1 MADKPEWINPL
12 EQTINISVLTK
23 ILPKKG
29 NLVYEYNPFRNYR
42 LSNDYY
48 EYQNQ
53 YYTEDQLRDTFGI
66 EYDKKTDHWVNIA
79 TGNPIEKQMEKQINV
94 RKKGELVDFIT
105 DELSFDLAHPVTM
118 IPQYSYDGS
127 VNLIL
132 TDGKNQPKIINSRFS
147 ALGKDTYEI
156 VDRSGSNDTNI
167 YDQGDQFEVDTSLYK
182 IVKRIPKLKLVDI
195 NSGGNLKCGNYH
207 FYFKLADADGNETDF
222 IAESGLVSIFIG
234 EHYPQS
240 VYTGNRDENSV
251 KQVIFKLSN
260 VDPAYS
266 YVHVYYSRYSA
277 EDGENRVIHY
287 KQINKD
293 YTVDHFQESTI
304 LITGFEQTYD
314 VTKED
319 INLFYNIIDSAKA
332 ATTAKSML
340 FLGNVHKPALP
351 CEKLKDLSLR
361 FLPYLKDKKY
371 ELSMDQEYVISSKS
385 RGYYD
390 PLYIYDNVGYWNKE
404 LYRLGIVYIMSN
416 GQLSRVFN
424 IRGRTQLAVFNEEPG
439 RTYIDHQYTNFEIGE
454 EVKYNESTGLIMS
467 KGTNTA
473 NENVKGVIQL
483 NSEDGTN
490 VVHALEIRVSN
501 EVINELKK
509 LGVQGYFF
517 VRQNRIPLILAQGI
531 TIGIDKVGRVPT
543 IPTKGG
549 VLSDLA
555 SELNGSTYVET
566 KDINGINFIS
576 EGFLSRYSFDLKPKG
591 GFFGLIGKL
600 AICAGLLAGI
610 VAGAV
615 FTCGAGSAVF
625 GGMISGFIGGVG
637 TGAATAVGLT
647 GIAATACTVGAAAGL
662 GAVAGAAAGAVV
674 GTTVGVVDSAIKGIN
689 RMITPT
695 KLQGRKTKIPNGYKR
710 VETDDSRLLGKT
722 FEDRIIIK
730 DNTCNEVGAILCPD
744 YDVQPQ
750 YYNQLITGGE
760 FVLKTSNSQAL
771 INHYS
776 IKEKTSSKVEQG
788 YFFSNDSRHFYISQ
802 QQYSNV
808 NTVQTYSARL
818 QAIPDNISCATI
830 GKIKFRS
837 KAGDGAEAWRY
848 EFIGEDFNH
857 IASTNTAE
865 TKEKDDGTEKSQ
877 EEVTADLSS
886 KKVKEEF
893 AQKEVNSDIVR
904 GSFGPYIGMI
914 DYPGQ
919 SAETVSIMIPGYS
932 DTLFNEY
939 VKIRMNDVDPYH
951 TISDRFDINDL
962 SDYYAVKSNL
972 KGDSEE
978 NPDLIME
985 VNRGD
990 CYICQF
996 THRLNRNFNDESH
1009 PYNSDIV
1016 DASSWKSHYKIEK
1029 SEEFSKINVGDVNAV
1044 NLGMWVTFTVRSNKN
1059 LNVRSLDG
1067 SVVEETAMMGHPR
1080 GFYPH
1085 DGMIAEGSY
1094 KSPEALVYNDGFS
1107 KNLSERINVGLIDT
1121 PYNDFDRDWFGTRI
1135 MYSNVH
1141 INNAYKNGFRVFK
1154 GTAFK
1159 DYTRQY
1165 GSITKLLNYGD
1176 DLFVVFEHGL
1186 ALIPIQERAI
1196 AAQGSGGMAYINTDE
1211 ILPDTPNIISESYGS
1226 TWADSVIITPQ
1237 DGETSIAIFG
1247 IDTYAKK
1254 IWMYSGGALT
1264 ILSSLYVQEFL
1275 NKNITLSERDKD
1287 PILGIRNI
1295 KTTYNAFKH
1304 DVMFTFYDDLIGT
1317 EEKVWNL
1324 CYNIP
1329 LKKFITF
1336 YSWVPSFMANINN
1349 IPFSFNRNVSKWI
1362 AKLGQTHA
1370 ENSFSEGIILSS
1382 NIYDITEDS
1391 IIPTGGLYFNLE
1403 KRGDKTKLQKY
1414 KLYATKLKGDSS
1426 PVKDYSLIGVF
1437 NLKDYIVPEGEDIE
1451 YYVQYELL
1459 PDIYGY
1465 YKDFK
1470 IEEVHIASAE
1480 SNESSTIYDP
1490 REIKKIL
1497 GNRKIYGLYLLNDS
1511 KNKYLSELYYRN
1523 KAGNTYNDYDDY
1535 KVTAKEIDPE
1545 HCKLTKEINSEHGKL
1560 VEDIEITL
1568 NNYFDEVKNL
1578 PIFHSRDGGRP
1589 NLASP
1594 INKRNLIQL
1603 LNVKATIYA
1612 KYSGS
1617 TTDEGGRNSTSLFDY
1632 LKSKEGGNK
1641 ASLTSEG
1648 WINAGEYESS
1658 IAVSSKWNL
1667 QFLSSDFWK
1676 HGQAGII
1683 DKAEDIKPTM
1693 WYGEQHPFEFEVV
1706 VHDEVQT
1713 HKIFQNIELIA
1724 NKAQPESFHFE
1735 IIGECYDFHKD
1746 KPNMYFRQEARKALF
1761 QYNGCDISY
1770 DANFR
1775 KINPKQQPRS
1785 AELIHNYFDRQDT
1798 LEDVYDTYNLK
1809 DANKQLYYPQYMAWA
1824 NQSPDKDYRH
1834 LSGAEIVYYP
1844 NRQEYRIWQHQP
1856 AINIDDLPQD
1866 SSSSLIRGN
1875 CRYLE
1880 DRWRITINPI
1890 LVCYKNE
1897 YVKKNP
1903 HDTGVLCQPKN
1914 STWPNAMNAEYKK
1927 SETKLP
1933 PITIKNTC
1941 LPKAVVNFVSKNE
1954 NNIIF
1959 PDESN
1964 NIGKNNALYGL
1975 YSWDGY
1981 CPIDNTNWLNDIS
1994 IYGTDFGEAQNRKE
2008 IDLKDKF
2015 IKIRIRYSGEELAV
2029 IDFLNTIF
2037 TVSYA

>member
-1 MADKPEWINPL
+1 MADKPKWINPL
-12 EQTINISVLTK
+12 NNTINISVLTK

-53 YYTEDQLRDTFGI
+53 YYTEDQLKDTFGI

-79 TGNPIEKQMEKQINV
+79 TGNPIEKQIEKQINV

-147 ALGKDTYEI
+147 ALGKDTYET

-240 VYTGNRDENSV
+240 VYTGNRDENAV

-260 VDPAYS
+260 IDPAYS

-277 EDGENRVIHY
+277 EDGENRVVHY

-304 LITGFEQTYD
+304 LVTGFEQTYD

-371 ELSMDQEYVISSKS
+371 ELSMDQEYVINSKS

-424 IRGRTQLAVFNEEPG
+424 IRGRTQLAVFNEGSEDY
-439 RTYIDHQYTNFEIGE
+439 YIDHQYTKFEIDE

-467 KGTNTA
+467 NGVNVA

-483 NSEDGTN
+483 NSEDDTN

-501 EVINELKK
+501 KVIDKLKE

-531 TIGIDKVGRVPT
+531 TIGVDKVGRVPT

-549 VLSDLA
+549 MLNDLA

-576 EGFLSRYSFDLKPKG
+576 EGFLSRYSFNLKPRG

-600 AICAGLLAGI
+600 AICAGLLAGV
-610 VAGAV
+610 VAGAI

-637 TGAATAVGLT
+637 TGAAAAVGLT
-647 GIAATACTVGAAAGL
+647 GIAATACTVGAAVGL
-662 GAVAGAAAGAVV
+662 GAAAGAAAGAVV
-674 GTTVGVVDSAIKGIN
+674 GTAVGAVDSAIKGIN

-695 KLQGRKTKIPNGYKR
+695 KLQGRKTNIPNGYKR

-760 FVLKTSNSQAL
+760 FILKTSNSQAL

-776 IKEKTSSKVEQG
+776 VKEETSTKVEQG
-788 YFFSNDSRHFYISQ
+788 YYFSNDSRHFYISQ

-886 KKVKEEF
+886 KKVKDQIK
-893 AQKEVNSDIVR
+893 QKEVNSDIVR

-962 SDYYAVKSNL
+962 SDYQAVKSNL
-972 KGDSEE
+972 QGDIGEKS
-978 NPDLIME
+978 DLIME
-985 VNRGD
+985 INRGD

-1067 SVVEETAMMGHPR
+1067 SVVEEAAMMGHPR

-1211 ILPDTPNIISESYGS
+1211 ILPNTPNIISESYGS

-1254 IWMYSGGALT
+1254 IWMYSGGAFT
-1264 ILSSLYVQEFL
+1264 ILSSLQVQEFL

-1287 PILGIRNI
+1287 PILGIRNV
-1295 KTTYNAFKH
+1295 KTTYNAFKR

-1324 CYNIP
+1324 CYNLL

-1336 YSWVPSFMANINN
+1336 YSWVPSFMASINN

-1370 ENSFSEGIILSS
+1370 ENSFSEGIVLSS
-1382 NIYDITEDS
+1382 NVYDIVNNS
-1391 IIPTGGLYFNLE
+1391 IVPTGGLYFDLE
-1403 KRGDKTKLQKY
+1403 KKGPKNELQKY
-1414 KLYATKLKGDSS
+1414 KLYATKSTSDS
-1426 PVKDYSLIGVF
+1426 VNDYSLIGVF
-1437 NLKDYIVPEGEDIE
+1437 NLKDYIVPEGENIE
-1451 YYVQYELL
+1451 YYIKYELL

-1470 IEEVHIASAE
+1470 IEEVKIAYAE
-1480 SNESSTIYDP
+1480 SDGSSTIFDP
-1490 REIKKIL
+1490 REIKKII
-1497 GNRKIYGLYLLNDS
+1497 GDRKIYGLYLKNEG
-1511 KNKYLSELYYRN
+1511 NKYLSELYYRN
-1523 KAGNTYNDYDDY
+1523 KAGHTYNDYDDY

-1545 HCKLTKEINSEHGKL
+1545 HCTLSENNTL
-1560 VEDIEITL
+1560 ITL
-1568 NNYFDEVKNL
+1568 TLSNYFDKVKDL

-1594 INKRNLIQL
+1594 INKRDLIQL

-1612 KYSGS
+1612 KYPGS
-1617 TTDEGGRNSTSLFDY
+1617 TTDEEGRNSASLLDY
-1632 LKSKEGGNK
+1632 LKSKEGGSE
-1641 ASLTSEG
+1641 ASLKLNG
-1648 WINAGEYESS
+1648 WINAGDYKSS

-1683 DKAEDIKPTM
+1683 DKSEDIKPTM

-1735 IIGECYDFHKD
+1735 IVGECYDFHKD

-1770 DANFR
+1770 DSNFR
-1775 KINPKQQPRS
+1775 KINPRQQPKS

-1798 LEDVYDTYNLK
+1798 LEDIYDTYNLK

-1856 AINIDDLPQD
+1856 AINVDDLPQD

-1880 DRWRITINPI
+1880 DKWRITINPI

-1914 STWPNAMNAEYKK
+1914 STWPNAMNAQYEK

-1941 LPKAVVNFVSKNE
+1941 LPKAVVNFVSKNN

-1959 PDESN
+1959 PDEKN
-1964 NIGKNNALYGL
+1964 KIGENNALYGL
-1975 YSWDGY
+1975 YSWEGY
-1981 CPIDNTNWLNDIS
+1981 CPIDNTNWLNDINV
-1994 IYGTDFGEAQNRKE
+1994 YKTDFGEAQNRRE

-2029 IDFLNTIF
+2029 IDFLNTIY

>member
-1 MADKPEWINPL
+1 MADKPKWINPL
-12 EQTINISVLTK
+12 KQTINISVLTK

-79 TGNPIEKQMEKQINV
+79 TGNPIEKQIEKQINV

-424 IRGRTQLAVFNEEPG
+424 IRGRTQLAVFNEG
-439 RTYIDHQYTNFEIGE
+439 SDKTYIDHQYTNFEIGE
-454 EVKYNESTGLIMS
+454 EIKYNESTGLIMS

-483 NSEDGTN
+483 NSEDDTN

-625 GGMISGFIGGVG
+625 GGMISGFVGGVG
-637 TGAATAVGLT
+637 SGIAGAVGLT
-647 GIAATACTVGAAAGL
+647 GIAATVCTVGVAAGL
-662 GAVAGAAAGAVV
+662 GAAAGAAAGAVV
-674 GTTVGVVDSAIKGIN
+674 GTTVGAVDSAIKGISRAAN
-689 RMITPT
+689 PK
-695 KLQGRKTKIPNGYKR
+695 KLEGRKTKIPNGYKR

-760 FVLKTSNSQAL
+760 FILKTSNSQAL

-818 QAIPDNISCATI
+818 QAIPDNISCTTI

-865 TKEKDDGTEKSQ
+865 TKEKDDDTEKSQ

-886 KKVKEEF
+886 KKVKDQIK
-893 AQKEVNSDIVR
+893 QKEVNSDIVR

-972 KGDSEE
+972 KGDSGE
-978 NPDLIME
+978 NHDLIME

-1067 SVVEETAMMGHPR
+1067 SVVEEAAMMGHPR

-1264 ILSSLYVQEFL
+1264 ILSSLQVQEFL

-1287 PILGIRNI
+1287 PILGIRNV

-1391 IIPTGGLYFNLE
+1391 IIPTGGLYFDLE
-1403 KRGDKTKLQKY
+1403 KRGDKTELQKY
-1414 KLYATKLKGDSS
+1414 KLYATKSTS
-1426 PVKDYSLIGVF
+1426 NSVKKYSLIGVF
-1437 NLKDYIVPEGEDIE
+1437 NLKDYIVPEGEGIE

-1480 SNESSTIYDP
+1480 SNESSTIFDP
-1490 REIKKIL
+1490 REIKKII
-1497 GNRKIYGLYLLNDS
+1497 GNRKIYGLYLLNGS

-1523 KAGNTYNDYDDY
+1523 KAGHTYNDYDDY

-1545 HCKLTKEINSEHGKL
+1545 HCKLTKETNSEHGKL

-1594 INKRNLIQL
+1594 INKHNLVQL

-1617 TTDEGGRNSTSLFDY
+1617 TTNKDERYTASLFDY
-1632 LKSKEGGNK
+1632 LKSKEGGNE
-1641 ASLTSEG
+1641 ASLMLEG

-1770 DANFR
+1770 DSSFR

-1798 LEDVYDTYNLK
+1798 LEDIYDTYNLK

-1897 YVKKNP
+1897 YMKKNP
-1903 HDTGVLCQPKN
+1903 YDTGVLCQPKN

-1941 LPKAVVNFVSKNE
+1941 LPKAVVNFVSKHND
-1954 NNIIF
+1954 NIIF
-1959 PDESN
+1959 PNETN
-1964 NIGKNNALYGL
+1964 KIGKNNALYGL
-1975 YSWDGY
+1975 YSWEGY
-1981 CPIDNTNWLNDIS
+1981 CPIDNTNWLNDINV
-1994 IYGTDFGEAQNRKE
+1994 YKTDFGEAQNRKE

-2029 IDFLNTIF
+2029 IDFLNTIY

>member
-12 EQTINISVLTK
+12 NNTINISVLTK

-42 LSNDYY
+42 LSDDYY

-66 EYDKKTDHWVNIA
+66 EYDKNTDHWVNIA

-424 IRGRTQLAVFNEEPG
+424 IRGRTQLAVFNEGSEDY
-439 RTYIDHQYTNFEIGE
+439 YIDHQYTNFEIGE

-483 NSEDGTN
+483 NSEDDTN

-647 GIAATACTVGAAAGL
+647 GIAATACTVGVAAGL
-662 GAVAGAAAGAVV
+662 GAAAGAAAGAVV
-674 GTTVGVVDSAIKGIN
+674 GTTVGVVDSAIKGISRAAN
-689 RMITPT
+689 PK
-695 KLQGRKTKIPNGYKR
+695 KLEGRKTKIPNGYKR

-760 FVLKTSNSQAL
+760 FILKTSNSQAL

-776 IKEKTSSKVEQG
+776 TKEETSSKVEQG

-848 EFIGEDFNH
+848 EFIGKDFNH

-877 EEVTADLSS
+877 EEITANLSS
-886 KKVKEEF
+886 KKVKEEI
-893 AQKEVNSDIVR
+893 ASKEVNSDIVR

-914 DYPGQ
+914 NYPGQ

-972 KGDSEE
+972 KGDNEE
-978 NPDLIME
+978 NHNLIME

-1059 LNVRSLDG
+1059 LNIRSLDG

-1287 PILGIRNI
+1287 PILGIRNV

-1324 CYNIP
+1324 CYNLA

-1382 NIYDITEDS
+1382 NIYDITRDS
-1391 IIPTGGLYFNLE
+1391 IIPTGGLYFDLE
-1403 KRGDKTKLQKY
+1403 KRGDKTELQKY

-1437 NLKDYIVPEGEDIE
+1437 NLKDYIVPEGEGIE

-1470 IEEVHIASAE
+1470 IEKVHIASAE

-1523 KAGNTYNDYDDY
+1523 KAGHTYNDYDDY

-1594 INKRNLIQL
+1594 INKHNLVQL

-1617 TTDEGGRNSTSLFDY
+1617 TTNKDERYTASLFDY
-1632 LKSKEGGNK
+1632 LKSKEGGNE
-1641 ASLTSEG
+1641 ASLMSEG

-1903 HDTGVLCQPKN
+1903 GVLCQPKN

-1941 LPKAVVNFVSKNE
+1941 LPKAVVNFVSKHND
-1954 NNIIF
+1954 NIIF
-1959 PDESN
+1959 PNETN
-1964 NIGKNNALYGL
+1964 KIGKNNALYGL
-1975 YSWDGY
+1975 YSWEGY
-1981 CPIDNTNWLNDIS
+1981 CPIDNTNWLNDINV
-1994 IYGTDFGEAQNRKE
+1994 YKTDFGEAQNRKE

>member
-12 EQTINISVLTK
+12 KQTINISVLTK

-66 EYDKKTDHWVNIA
+66 EYDKNSNQWKNST
-79 TGNPIEKQMEKQINV
+79 TGGSVDEQINV
-94 RKKGELVDFIT
+94 KKKGELVDFIT

-424 IRGRTQLAVFNEEPG
+424 IRGRTQLAVFNEG
-439 RTYIDHQYTNFEIGE
+439 SDKTYIDHQYTNFEIGE
-454 EVKYNESTGLIMS
+454 EIKYNESTGLIMS

-483 NSEDGTN
+483 NSEDDTN

-647 GIAATACTVGAAAGL
+647 GIAATVCTVGVAAGI

-674 GTTVGVVDSAIKGIN
+674 GTTVGVVDSAIKGISRAAN
-689 RMITPT
+689 PK
-695 KLQGRKTKIPNGYKR
+695 KLEGRKTKIPNGYKR

-760 FVLKTSNSQAL
+760 FILKTSNSQAL

-865 TKEKDDGTEKSQ
+865 TKEKDDTEKSQ

-886 KKVKEEF
+886 KKVKDQIK
-893 AQKEVNSDIVR
+893 QKEVNSDIVR

-972 KGDSEE
+972 KGDSKE
-978 NPDLIME
+978 NHNLIME

-1067 SVVEETAMMGHPR
+1067 SVVEEAAMMGHPR

-1094 KSPEALVYNDGFS
+1094 KSPEALVYNDGFN

-1176 DLFVVFEHGL
+1176 DLFVIFEHGL

-1264 ILSSLYVQEFL
+1264 ILSSLQVQEFL

-1287 PILGIRNI
+1287 PILGIRNV

-1391 IIPTGGLYFNLE
+1391 IIPTGGLYFDLE

-1414 KLYATKLKGDSS
+1414 KLYATKSTS
-1426 PVKDYSLIGVF
+1426 NSVKDYSLIGVF

-1480 SNESSTIYDP
+1480 SNESSTIFDP
-1490 REIKKIL
+1490 REIKKII
-1497 GNRKIYGLYLLNDS
+1497 GNRKIYGLYLLNGS

-1523 KAGNTYNDYDDY
+1523 KAGHTYNDYDDY

-1545 HCKLTKEINSEHGKL
+1545 HCKLTKETNSEHGKL

-1594 INKRNLIQL
+1594 INKHNLVQL

-1617 TTDEGGRNSTSLFDY
+1617 TTNKDERYTASLFDY
-1632 LKSKEGGNK
+1632 LKSKEGGNE
-1641 ASLTSEG
+1641 ASLMLEG

-1770 DANFR
+1770 DSSFR

-1798 LEDVYDTYNLK
+1798 LEDIYDTYNLK

-1897 YVKKNP
+1897 YMKKNP
-1903 HDTGVLCQPKN
+1903 YDTGVLCQPKN

-1941 LPKAVVNFVSKNE
+1941 LPKAVVNFVSKHND
-1954 NNIIF
+1954 NIIF
-1959 PDESN
+1959 PNETN
-1964 NIGKNNALYGL
+1964 KIGKNNALYGL
-1975 YSWDGY
+1975 YSWEGY
-1981 CPIDNTNWLNDIS
+1981 CPIDNTNWLNDINV
-1994 IYGTDFGEAQNRKE
+1994 YKTDFGEAQNRKE

-2029 IDFLNTIF
+2029 IDFLNTIY

>member
-1 MADKPEWINPL
+1 MADKPKWINPL
-12 EQTINISVLTK
+12 NNTINISVLTK

-42 LSNDYY
+42 LSDDYY

-66 EYDKKTDHWVNIA
+66 EYDKDTDHWVNIA
-79 TGNPIEKQMEKQINV
+79 TGNPIEKHIEKQINV

-424 IRGRTQLAVFNEEPG
+424 IRGRTQLAVFNEG
-439 RTYIDHQYTNFEIGE
+439 SKDYYIDHQYTNFEIGE

-483 NSEDGTN
+483 NSEDDTN

-555 SELNGSTYVET
+555 SELNGNTYVET

-600 AICAGLLAGI
+600 AVCAGLLAGI

-625 GGMISGFIGGVG
+625 GGMISGFVGGVG
-637 TGAATAVGLT
+637 SGIAGAVGLT
-647 GIAATACTVGAAAGL
+647 GIAATACTAAAAVGL
-662 GAVAGAAAGAVV
+662 GAAAGAAAGAVV
-674 GTTVGVVDSAIKGIN
+674 GTTVGVVDSAIKGISRAAN
-689 RMITPT
+689 PV
-695 KLQGRKTKIPNGYKR
+695 KLEGRKTKIPNGYKR
-710 VETDDSRLLGKT
+710 VETNDSRLLGKT

-730 DNTCNEVGAILCPD
+730 DNTYNEVGAILCPD

-760 FVLKTSNSQAL
+760 FILKTSNSQAL
-771 INHYS
+771 INHYA
-776 IKEKTSSKVEQG
+776 IKEETSSKVEQG

-848 EFIGEDFNH
+848 EFIGKDFNH
-857 IASTNTAE
+857 IASTNTTE

-877 EEVTADLSS
+877 EEITAGLSS
-886 KKVKEEF
+886 KKVKEEI

-904 GSFGPYIGMI
+904 GSYGPYIGMI
-914 DYPGQ
+914 NYPGQ

-939 VKIRMNDVDPYH
+939 IKIRMNDVDPYH

-972 KGDSEE
+972 KGDNEE
-978 NPDLIME
+978 NHNLIME

-1264 ILSSLYVQEFL
+1264 ILSSLQVQEFL

-1287 PILGIRNI
+1287 PILGIRNV

-1370 ENSFSEGIILSS
+1370 ENSFSEGIVLSS
-1382 NIYDITEDS
+1382 NVYDIVDNS
-1391 IIPTGGLYFNLE
+1391 IIPTGGLYFDLE
-1403 KRGDKTKLQKY
+1403 KKGSKNELQKY
-1414 KLYATKLKGDSS
+1414 KLYATKSTS
-1426 PVKDYSLIGVF
+1426 NSVKDYSLIGVF

-1470 IEEVHIASAE
+1470 IEQVHIASAE
-1480 SNESSTIYDP
+1480 SNESSTIFDP

-1511 KNKYLSELYYRN
+1511 NNKYLSELYYRN
-1523 KAGNTYNDYDDY
+1523 KEGHTYNDYDDY

-1560 VEDIEITL
+1560 FEDIELTL

-1589 NLASP
+1589 NIATP

-1798 LEDVYDTYNLK
+1798 LEDIYDTYNLK

-1903 HDTGVLCQPKN
+1903 GVLCQPKN
-1914 STWPNAMNAEYKK
+1914 STWPNALNAQYKK
-1927 SETKLP
+1927 SEAKLP

-1941 LPKAVVNFVSKNE
+1941 LPKAVVNFVSKNN

-1964 NIGKNNALYGL
+1964 NIGKNNALFGL

-2029 IDFLNTIF
+2029 IDFLNTIY

>member
-1 MADKPEWINPL
+1 MANKYGWENPL
-12 EQTINISVLTK
+12 KETINISVLTK

-42 LSNDYY
+42 LSNDCY

-53 YYTEDQLRDTFGI
+53 YYTEQQLKDTFGI
-66 EYDKKTDHWVNIA
+66 KYNKVKNQWEKEVNDSTVI
-79 TGNPIEKQMEKQINV
+79 IESIDV

-132 TDGKNQPKIINSRFS
+132 TDGKSQPKIINSRFS

-240 VYTGNRDENSV
+240 VYTGNKDENSV

-260 VDPAYS
+260 IDPAYS

-287 KQINKD
+287 KQIDKD

-319 INLFYNIIDSAKA
+319 INLFYNIVDSAKT

-351 CEKLKDLSLR
+351 CEELKDLSLR

-371 ELSMDQEYVISSKS
+371 ELNMDQEYIINSKS

-424 IRGRTQLAVFNEEPG
+424 IRGRTQLAVFNEGSKEY
-439 RTYIDHQYTNFEIGE
+439 YIDHQYTKFEIGE
-454 EVKYNESTGLIMS
+454 EIKYNESTGLIMS
-467 KGTNTA
+467 DGANTS

-483 NSEDGTN
+483 NSEDDTN
-490 VVHALEIRVSN
+490 VVHALEIRVSH
-501 EVINELKK
+501 EVIDELKK

-549 VLSDLA
+549 ILDELS
-555 SELNGSTYVET
+555 SELDGSTYVET
-566 KDINGINFIS
+566 KNINGINFIS

-600 AICAGLLAGI
+600 AVGIALVAALAVGTI
-610 VAGAV
+610 Y
-615 FTCGAGSAVF
+615 TCGAASAVF
-625 GGMISGFIGGVG
+625 GPAIGGFIGGF
-637 TGAATAVGLT
+637 GAGVAGSMGLA
-647 GIAATACTVGAAAGL
+647 GVAATACTIGATVGLGAAAG
-662 GAVAGAAAGAVV
+662 AVAGAVV
-674 GTTVGVVDSAIKGIN
+674 GTTIGAADSAIKGIN
-689 RMITPT
+689 RMLTSK

-722 FEDRIIIK
+722 FRDRIIIK

-760 FVLKTSNSQAL
+760 FVIKTSNSQAL
-771 INHYS
+771 INHDAY
-776 IKEKTSSKVEQG
+776 KEENSSVVEQG
-788 YFFSNDSRHFYISQ
+788 YYFSNDDRHFYISQ

-837 KAGDGAEAWRY
+837 KAGDGAEAQRY
-848 EFIGEDFNH
+848 VFIGEDFNH

-865 TKEKDDGTEKSQ
+865 KEESNDNTEESQ
-877 EEVTADLSS
+877 EEITEGLSS
-886 KKVKEEF
+886 KEIKKQISEKEI
-893 AQKEVNSDIVR
+893 NSDIVR
-904 GSFGPYIGMI
+904 GSYGPYIGMI

-939 VKIRMNDVDPYH
+939 IKIRMNDVDPYH

-962 SDYYAVKSNL
+962 SDYYAAKSNL
-972 KGDSEE
+972 TNDS
-978 NPDLIME
+978 NKSYDLIME

-996 THRLNRNFNDESH
+996 THRLNRNFNDASH

-1067 SVVEETAMMGHPR
+1067 SVVEETALMGHPR

-1085 DGMIAEGSY
+1085 DGMVVEGSY

-1141 INNAYKNGFRVFK
+1141 INNAYKNGFRVFN

-1211 ILPDTPNIISESYGS
+1211 ILPNTPNIISESYGS

-1237 DGETSIAIFG
+1237 DGETSVAIFG

-1264 ILSSLYVQEFL
+1264 ILSSLQVQEFL
-1275 NKNITLSERDKD
+1275 NKNITLGEREKD
-1287 PILGIRNI
+1287 PILGIRNV
-1295 KTTYNAFKH
+1295 KTTYNAFKR
-1304 DVMFTFYDDLIGT
+1304 DVMFTFYDNLVGT

-1370 ENSFSEGIILSS
+1370 ENSFSEGIVLSS
-1382 NIYDITEDS
+1382 NIYDFAENNS
-1391 IIPTGGLYFNLE
+1391 IFPTGGLYFDL
-1403 KRGDKTKLQKY
+1403 KKKGDKNELVEY
-1414 KLYATKLKGDSS
+1414 KLYANKSKSDS
-1426 PVKDYSLIGVF
+1426 VKDYSLISVF
-1437 NLKDYIVPEGEDIE
+1437 NLKDYIVPDGEDIE

-1470 IEEVHIASAE
+1470 IDEVNIKSIE
-1480 SNESSTIYDP
+1480 IGEKSYNEQDYQQNDEQKNAWK
-1490 REIKKIL
+1490 EIKENTLK
-1497 GNRKIYGLYLLNDS
+1497 GRKIYGLYIKNDG
-1511 KNKYLSELYYRN
+1511 NKYLSELYYRN
-1523 KAGNTYNDYDDY
+1523 KAGHTYNDYDDY

-1545 HCKLTKEINSEHGKL
+1545 HCTISDGETTTT
-1560 VEDIEITL
+1560 ITL
-1568 NNYFDEVKNL
+1568 SNYFDNVKNL

-1594 INKRNLIQL
+1594 INKRNLVQL

-1617 TTDEGGRNSTSLFDY
+1617 TTNEEGRNLAPLLDY
-1632 LKSKEGGNK
+1632 LKSKEAGSIS
-1641 ASLTSEG
+1641 SLTSDG
-1648 WINAGEYESS
+1648 WINAGDYESS
-1658 IAVSSKWNL
+1658 IAVTSKWNL
-1667 QFLSSDFWK
+1667 QFLNSDFWK

-1693 WYGEQHPFEFEVV
+1693 WYGEQHPFEFEVI
-1706 VHDEVQT
+1706 VHDEIHT

-1735 IIGECYDFHKD
+1735 IVGECYDFHKD

-1770 DANFR
+1770 DKSFR

-1798 LEDVYDTYNLK
+1798 LDDIYDIYNLK

-1824 NQSPDKDYRH
+1824 NQSPNKDYRH

-1880 DRWRITINPI
+1880 DKWRITINPI

-1903 HDTGVLCQPKN
+1903 GVLCQPEN
-1914 STWPNAMNAEYKK
+1914 STWPNAMNAQYQK

-1941 LPKAVVNFVSKNE
+1941 LPKAVVNFVSKYN

-1964 NIGKNNALYGL
+1964 NIGKNNALFGL

-1981 CPIDNTNWLNDIS
+1981 CPIDNTNWLNDIN
-1994 IYGTDFGEAQNRKE
+1994 IYKTDFGEAQNRKE

-2029 IDFLNTIF
+2029 IDLLNTIY

>member
-1 MADKPEWINPL
+1 MADKPKWINPL
-12 EQTINISVLTK
+12 NNTINISVLTK

-42 LSNDYY
+42 LSNDCY
-48 EYQNQ
+48 EYQNH
-53 YYTEDQLRDTFGI
+53 YYTEEQLRNTFSI
-66 EYDKKTDHWVNIA
+66 EYDKNSDQWINSTTRGSVD
-79 TGNPIEKQMEKQINV
+79 EQINV
-94 RKKGELVDFIT
+94 KKKGELVDFIT

-132 TDGKNQPKIINSRFS
+132 TDGKNQPKIVNSRFS

-240 VYTGNRDENSV
+240 VYTGNRDENAV

-260 VDPAYS
+260 IDPAYS

-371 ELSMDQEYVISSKS
+371 ELSMDQEYVINSKS

-424 IRGRTQLAVFNEEPG
+424 IRGRTQLAVFNEGSENY
-439 RTYIDHQYTNFEIGE
+439 YIDHQYTKFEIDE

-467 KGTNTA
+467 NGVNVA

-483 NSEDGTN
+483 NSEDDTN

-501 EVINELKK
+501 KVIDKLKE

-531 TIGIDKVGRVPT
+531 TIGVDKVGRVPT
-543 IPTKGG
+543 IPTKDGM
-549 VLSDLA
+549 LNDLA

-576 EGFLSRYSFDLKPKG
+576 EGFLSRYSFNLEPKG
-591 GFFGLIGKL
+591 GFFRLIGKL
-600 AICAGLLAGI
+600 AICAGLLAGV
-610 VAGAV
+610 VAGAI
-615 FTCGAGSAVF
+615 FTCGASSAVF
-625 GGMISGFIGGVG
+625 GGMIFGFIEGVG
-637 TGAATAVGLT
+637 TGAAAAVGLT
-647 GIAATACTVGAAAGL
+647 GIAATACTVGAAVGL
-662 GAVAGAAAGAVV
+662 GAAAGAAAGAVV
-674 GTTVGVVDSAIKGIN
+674 GTAIGAVDSAIKGIN
-689 RMITPT
+689 RMITPK
-695 KLQGRKTKIPNGYKR
+695 KLQGRKTNIPNGYKR
-710 VETDDSRLLGKT
+710 VETDNSRLLGKT

-760 FVLKTSNSQAL
+760 FILKTSNSQAL

-776 IKEKTSSKVEQG
+776 VKEETSTKVEQG
-788 YFFSNDSRHFYISQ
+788 YYFSNDSRHFYISQ

-886 KKVKEEF
+886 KKVKDQIK
-893 AQKEVNSDIVR
+893 QKEVNSDIVR

-962 SDYYAVKSNL
+962 SDYHAVKSNL
-972 KGDSEE
+972 EGDTGKKS
-978 NPDLIME
+978 DLIME
-985 VNRGD
+985 INRGD

-1059 LNVRSLDG
+1059 LNIRSLDG
-1067 SVVEETAMMGHPR
+1067 SVVEEAAMMGHPR

-1211 ILPDTPNIISESYGS
+1211 ILPNTPNIISESYGS

-1254 IWMYSGGALT
+1254 IWMYSGGAFT
-1264 ILSSLYVQEFL
+1264 ILSSLQVQEFL

-1287 PILGIRNI
+1287 PILGIRNV
-1295 KTTYNAFKH
+1295 KTTYNAFKR
-1304 DVMFTFYDDLIGT
+1304 DVMFTFYDDLIGI

-1370 ENSFSEGIILSS
+1370 ENSFSEGIVLSS
-1382 NIYDITEDS
+1382 NVYDIVNNS
-1391 IIPTGGLYFNLE
+1391 IVPTGGLYFDLE
-1403 KRGDKTKLQKY
+1403 KKGPKNELQKY
-1414 KLYATKLKGDSS
+1414 KLYATKSTSDS
-1426 PVKDYSLIGVF
+1426 VNDYSLIGVF
-1437 NLKDYIVPEGEDIE
+1437 NLKDYIVPEGENIE
-1451 YYVQYELL
+1451 YYIKYELL

-1470 IEEVHIASAE
+1470 IEKVKIASAE
-1480 SNESSTIYDP
+1480 SDGSSTIFNP
-1490 REIKKIL
+1490 REIKKII
-1497 GNRKIYGLYLLNDS
+1497 GDRKIYGLYLKNDG
-1511 KNKYLSELYYRN
+1511 NKYLSELYYRN
-1523 KAGNTYNDYDDY
+1523 KAGHTYNDYDDY

-1545 HCKLTKEINSEHGKL
+1545 HCTLSDDNTL
-1560 VEDIEITL
+1560 ITL
-1568 NNYFDEVKNL
+1568 TLSNYFDKVKDL

-1594 INKRNLIQL
+1594 INKRDLIQL

-1612 KYSGS
+1612 KYPGS
-1617 TTDEGGRNSTSLFDY
+1617 TTDEEGRNSASLLDY
-1632 LKSKEGGNK
+1632 LKSKEGGSE
-1641 ASLTSEG
+1641 ASLKLNG
-1648 WINAGEYESS
+1648 WINAGDYESS

-1683 DKAEDIKPTM
+1683 DKSEDIKPTM

-1735 IIGECYDFHKD
+1735 IVGECYDFHKD

-1770 DANFR
+1770 DSNFR
-1775 KINPKQQPRS
+1775 KINPRQQPKS

-1798 LEDVYDTYNLK
+1798 LEDIYDTYNLK

-1880 DRWRITINPI
+1880 DKWRVTINPI

-1914 STWPNAMNAEYKK
+1914 SIWPSAMNAQYEK

-1941 LPKAVVNFVSKNE
+1941 LPKAVVNFVSKNN

-1959 PDESN
+1959 PDEKN
-1964 NIGKNNALYGL
+1964 KIGENNALYGL
-1975 YSWDGY
+1975 YSWEGY
-1981 CPIDNTNWLNDIS
+1981 CPIDNTNWLNDINV
-1994 IYGTDFGEAQNRKE
+1994 YKTDFGEAQNRRE

-2029 IDFLNTIF
+2029 IDFLNTIY

>member
-1 MADKPEWINPL
+1 MADKPTWVNPL
-12 EQTINISVLTK
+12 NNTINISVLTK

-42 LSNDYY
+42 LSDDYY

-66 EYDKKTDHWVNIA
+66 EYDKNTDHWVNTA

-127 VNLIL
+127 INLIL

-424 IRGRTQLAVFNEEPG
+424 IRGRTQLAVFNEGSEDY
-439 RTYIDHQYTNFEIGE
+439 YIDHQYTNFEIGE

-483 NSEDGTN
+483 NSEDDTN

-647 GIAATACTVGAAAGL
+647 GIAATVCTVGAAAGI
-662 GAVAGAAAGAVV
+662 GAVVGAAAGAVV
-674 GTTVGVVDSAIKGIN
+674 GTTVGVVDSAIKGISRAAN
-689 RMITPT
+689 PK
-695 KLQGRKTKIPNGYKR
+695 KLEGRKTKIPNGYKR

-760 FVLKTSNSQAL
+760 FILKTSNSQAL
-771 INHYS
+771 INHYA
-776 IKEKTSSKVEQG
+776 IKEETSSKVEQG

-848 EFIGEDFNH
+848 EFIGKDFNH

-877 EEVTADLSS
+877 EEITANLSS
-886 KKVKEEF
+886 KKVKEEI
-893 AQKEVNSDIVR
+893 ASKEVNSDIVR
-904 GSFGPYIGMI
+904 GSYGPYIGMI

-972 KGDSEE
+972 KGDNEE
-978 NPDLIME
+978 NHNLIME

-996 THRLNRNFNDESH
+996 THRLNRNFNDGGH

-1067 SVVEETAMMGHPR
+1067 SVVEETVMMGHPR

-1264 ILSSLYVQEFL
+1264 ILSSLQVQEFL

-1287 PILGIRNI
+1287 PILGIRNV

-1324 CYNIP
+1324 CYNLA

-1382 NIYDITEDS
+1382 NIYDITGDS
-1391 IIPTGGLYFNLE
+1391 IIPTGGLYFDLE

-1470 IEEVHIASAE
+1470 IEEVHIASVE
-1480 SNESSTIYDP
+1480 SNESSTIFDP

-1523 KAGNTYNDYDDY
+1523 KAGHTYNDYDDY

-1560 VEDIEITL
+1560 FEDIEITL

-1594 INKRNLIQL
+1594 INKHNLVQL

-1617 TTDEGGRNSTSLFDY
+1617 TTNKDERYTASLFDY

-1770 DANFR
+1770 DSSFR

-1903 HDTGVLCQPKN
+1903 YDTGVLCQPKN

-1941 LPKAVVNFVSKNE
+1941 LPKAVVNFVSKHN

-1959 PDESN
+1959 PDDTN
-1964 NIGKNNALYGL
+1964 KIGENNALYGL
-1975 YSWDGY
+1975 YSWEGY

-2029 IDFLNTIF
+2029 IDFLNTIY

>member
-12 EQTINISVLTK
+12 NNTINISVLTK

-66 EYDKKTDHWVNIA
+66 EYDKKTDHWVNTA
-79 TGNPIEKQMEKQINV
+79 TGNPIEKQIEKQINV

-424 IRGRTQLAVFNEEPG
+424 IRGRTQLAVFNEGSEDY
-439 RTYIDHQYTNFEIGE
+439 YIDHQYTNFEIGE

-483 NSEDGTN
+483 NSEDDTN

-600 AICAGLLAGI
+600 AVCAGLLAGI

-625 GGMISGFIGGVG
+625 GGMISGFVGGVG
-637 TGAATAVGLT
+637 SGIAGAVGLT
-647 GIAATACTVGAAAGL
+647 GIAATACTAAAAVGL
-662 GAVAGAAAGAVV
+662 GAAAGAAAGAVV
-674 GTTVGVVDSAIKGIN
+674 GTTVGVVDSAIKGISRAAN
-689 RMITPT
+689 PV
-695 KLQGRKTKIPNGYKR
+695 KLEGRKTKIPNGYKR

-760 FVLKTSNSQAL
+760 FILKTSNSQAL
-771 INHYS
+771 INHYA
-776 IKEKTSSKVEQG
+776 IKEETSSKVEQG

-848 EFIGEDFNH
+848 EFIGKDFNH
-857 IASTNTAE
+857 IASTNTTE

-877 EEVTADLSS
+877 EEITADLSS
-886 KKVKEEF
+886 KKVKEEI

-904 GSFGPYIGMI
+904 GSYGPYIGMI

-972 KGDSEE
+972 KGDSKG
-978 NPDLIME
+978 NHDLIME

-996 THRLNRNFNDESH
+996 THRLNRNFNNESH

-1067 SVVEETAMMGHPR
+1067 SVVEEAAMMGHPR

-1254 IWMYSGGALT
+1254 IWMYNGGALT
-1264 ILSSLYVQEFL
+1264 ILSSLQVQEFL

-1287 PILGIRNI
+1287 PILGIRNV

-1382 NIYDITEDS
+1382 NIYDITGDS
-1391 IIPTGGLYFNLE
+1391 IIPTGGLYFDLE

-1414 KLYATKLKGDSS
+1414 KLYATKSTS
-1426 PVKDYSLIGVF
+1426 NSVKDYSLIGVF

-1480 SNESSTIYDP
+1480 SNESSTIFDP
-1490 REIKKIL
+1490 REIKKII
-1497 GNRKIYGLYLLNDS
+1497 GNRKIYGLYLLNNS

-1523 KAGNTYNDYDDY
+1523 KAGHTYNDYDDY

-1568 NNYFDEVKNL
+1568 NNYFDEVENL

-1594 INKRNLIQL
+1594 INKHNLVQL

-1617 TTDEGGRNSTSLFDY
+1617 TTNKDERYTASLFDY
-1632 LKSKEGGNK
+1632 LKSKEGGNE
-1641 ASLTSEG
+1641 ASLMSEG

-1798 LEDVYDTYNLK
+1798 LEDVYDTYSLK

-1897 YVKKNP
+1897 YVRKNP
-1903 HDTGVLCQPKN
+1903 GVLCQPKN

-1941 LPKAVVNFVSKNE
+1941 LPKAVVNFVSKHN

-1959 PDESN
+1959 PDDTN
-1964 NIGKNNALYGL
+1964 KIGENNALYGL
-1975 YSWDGY
+1975 YSWEGY

-2029 IDFLNTIF
+2029 IDFLNTIY

>member
-12 EQTINISVLTK
+12 KQTINISVLTK

-66 EYDKKTDHWVNIA
+66 EYDKNTDHWVNTA

-424 IRGRTQLAVFNEEPG
+424 IRGRTQLAAFNEG
-439 RTYIDHQYTNFEIGE
+439 SDKTYIDHQYTNFEIGE
-454 EVKYNESTGLIMS
+454 EIKYNESTGLIIS

-483 NSEDGTN
+483 NSEDDTN

-625 GGMISGFIGGVG
+625 GGMISGFVGGVG
-637 TGAATAVGLT
+637 SGIAGAVGLT
-647 GIAATACTVGAAAGL
+647 GIAATVCTVGVAAGL
-662 GAVAGAAAGAVV
+662 GAAAGAAAGAVV
-674 GTTVGVVDSAIKGIN
+674 GTTVGAVDSAIKGISRAAN
-689 RMITPT
+689 PK
-695 KLQGRKTKIPNGYKR
+695 KLEGRKTKIPNGYKR

-760 FVLKTSNSQAL
+760 FILKTSNSQAL

-818 QAIPDNISCATI
+818 QAIPDNISCTTI

-857 IASTNTAE
+857 IASTNTTE
-865 TKEKDDGTEKSQ
+865 TKEKDDDTEKSQ

-886 KKVKEEF
+886 KKVKDQIK
-893 AQKEVNSDIVR
+893 QKEVNSDIVR

-951 TISDRFDINDL
+951 TISNRFDINDL

-972 KGDSEE
+972 KGDSGE
-978 NPDLIME
+978 NHDLIME

-1067 SVVEETAMMGHPR
+1067 SVVEEAAMMGHPR

-1176 DLFVVFEHGL
+1176 DLFVIFEHGL

-1264 ILSSLYVQEFL
+1264 ILSSLQVQEFL

-1287 PILGIRNI
+1287 PILGIRNV

-1391 IIPTGGLYFNLE
+1391 IIPTGGLYFDLE

-1414 KLYATKLKGDSS
+1414 KLYATKSTS
-1426 PVKDYSLIGVF
+1426 NSVKDYSLIGVF

-1480 SNESSTIYDP
+1480 SNESSTIFDP
-1490 REIKKIL
+1490 REIKKII
-1497 GNRKIYGLYLLNDS
+1497 GNRKIYGLYLLNGS

-1523 KAGNTYNDYDDY
+1523 KAGHTYNDYDDY

-1545 HCKLTKEINSEHGKL
+1545 HCKLTKETNSEHGKL

-1594 INKRNLIQL
+1594 INKHNLVQL

-1617 TTDEGGRNSTSLFDY
+1617 TTNKDERYTASLFDY
-1632 LKSKEGGNK
+1632 LKSKEGGNE
-1641 ASLTSEG
+1641 ASLMLEG

-1770 DANFR
+1770 DSSFR

-1798 LEDVYDTYNLK
+1798 LEDIYDTYNLK

-1897 YVKKNP
+1897 YMKKNP
-1903 HDTGVLCQPKN
+1903 YDTGVLCQPKN

-1941 LPKAVVNFVSKNE
+1941 LPKAVVNFVSKHND
-1954 NNIIF
+1954 NIIF
-1959 PDESN
+1959 PNETN
-1964 NIGKNNALYGL
+1964 KIGKNNALYGL
-1975 YSWDGY
+1975 YSWEGY
-1981 CPIDNTNWLNDIS
+1981 CPIDNTNWLNDINV
-1994 IYGTDFGEAQNRKE
+1994 YKTDFGEAQNRKE

-2029 IDFLNTIF
+2029 IDFLNTIY

>member
-1 MADKPEWINPL
+1 MADKPKWINPL
-12 EQTINISVLTK
+12 NNTINISVLTK

-42 LSNDYY
+42 LSDDYY

-66 EYDKKTDHWVNIA
+66 EYDKDTDHWVNIA
-79 TGNPIEKQMEKQINV
+79 TGNPIEKHIEKQINV

-424 IRGRTQLAVFNEEPG
+424 IRGRTQLAVFNEGSEDY
-439 RTYIDHQYTNFEIGE
+439 YIDHQYTNFEIGE
-454 EVKYNESTGLIMS
+454 KVKYNESTGLIMS

-483 NSEDGTN
+483 NSEDDTN

-549 VLSDLA
+549 ALSDLA

-760 FVLKTSNSQAL
+760 FTLKTSNSQAL

-776 IKEKTSSKVEQG
+776 TKEETSSKVEQG

-886 KKVKEEF
+886 KKVKEEI

-1176 DLFVVFEHGL
+1176 DLFVIFEHGL

-1287 PILGIRNI
+1287 PILGIRNV

-1382 NIYDITEDS
+1382 NIYDITGDS
-1391 IIPTGGLYFNLE
+1391 IIPTGGLYFDLE
-1403 KRGDKTKLQKY
+1403 KRGDKTELQKY
-1414 KLYATKLKGDSS
+1414 KLYATKSTS
-1426 PVKDYSLIGVF
+1426 NSVENYSLIGVF

-1470 IEEVHIASAE
+1470 IEEVKIISAE
-1480 SNESSTIYDP
+1480 NDEIDSIEDSDTIG
-1490 REIKKIL
+1490 KIL
-1497 GNRKIYGLYLLNDS
+1497 GDRKIYGLYLLNSS

-1523 KAGNTYNDYDDY
+1523 KAGHTYNDYDDY

-1578 PIFHSRDGGRP
+1578 PIFHSRDGGKP

-1594 INKRNLIQL
+1594 INKHNLVQL

-1617 TTDEGGRNSTSLFDY
+1617 TTNKDERYTASLFDY
-1632 LKSKEGGNK
+1632 LKSKEGGNE
-1641 ASLTSEG
+1641 ASLMSKG

-1770 DANFR
+1770 DSSFR

-1903 HDTGVLCQPKN
+1903 GVLCQPKN
-1914 STWPNAMNAEYKK
+1914 STWPNALNAQYKK
-1927 SETKLP
+1927 SEAKLP

-1941 LPKAVVNFVSKNE
+1941 LPKAVVNFVSKNN

-1964 NIGKNNALYGL
+1964 NIGKNNALFGL

>member
-12 EQTINISVLTK
+12 KQTINISVLTK

-66 EYDKKTDHWVNIA
+66 EYDKNSNQWKNST
-79 TGNPIEKQMEKQINV
+79 TGGSVDEQINV
-94 RKKGELVDFIT
+94 KKKGELVDFIT

-424 IRGRTQLAVFNEEPG
+424 IRGRTQLAVFNEG
-439 RTYIDHQYTNFEIGE
+439 SDKTYIDHQYTNFEIGE
-454 EVKYNESTGLIMS
+454 EIKYNESTGLIMS

-483 NSEDGTN
+483 NSEDDTN

-647 GIAATACTVGAAAGL
+647 GIAATVCTVGVAAGI

-674 GTTVGVVDSAIKGIN
+674 GTTVGVVDSAIKGISRAAN
-689 RMITPT
+689 PK
-695 KLQGRKTKIPNGYKR
+695 KLEGRKTKIPNGYKR

-760 FVLKTSNSQAL
+760 FILKTSNSQAL

-865 TKEKDDGTEKSQ
+865 TKEKDDTEKSQ

-886 KKVKEEF
+886 KKVKDQIK
-893 AQKEVNSDIVR
+893 QKEVNSDIVR

-972 KGDSEE
+972 KGDSKE
-978 NPDLIME
+978 NHNLIME

-1067 SVVEETAMMGHPR
+1067 SVVEEAAMMGHPR

-1094 KSPEALVYNDGFS
+1094 KSPEALVYNDGFN

-1264 ILSSLYVQEFL
+1264 ILSSLQVQEFL

-1287 PILGIRNI
+1287 PILGIRNV

-1391 IIPTGGLYFNLE
+1391 IIPTGGLYFDLE

-1414 KLYATKLKGDSS
+1414 KLYATKSTS
-1426 PVKDYSLIGVF
+1426 NSVKDYSLIGVF

-1480 SNESSTIYDP
+1480 SNESSTIFDP
-1490 REIKKIL
+1490 REIKKII
-1497 GNRKIYGLYLLNDS
+1497 GNRKIYGLYLLNGS

-1523 KAGNTYNDYDDY
+1523 KAGHTYNDYDDY

-1545 HCKLTKEINSEHGKL
+1545 HCKLTKETNSEHGKL

-1594 INKRNLIQL
+1594 INKHNLVQL

-1617 TTDEGGRNSTSLFDY
+1617 TTNKDERYTASLFDY
-1632 LKSKEGGNK
+1632 LKSKEGGNE
-1641 ASLTSEG
+1641 ASLMLEG

-1770 DANFR
+1770 DSSFR

-1798 LEDVYDTYNLK
+1798 LEDIYDTYNLK

-1897 YVKKNP
+1897 YMKKNP
-1903 HDTGVLCQPKN
+1903 YDTGVLCQPKN

-1941 LPKAVVNFVSKNE
+1941 LPKAVVNFVSKHND
-1954 NNIIF
+1954 NIIF
-1959 PDESN
+1959 PNETN
-1964 NIGKNNALYGL
+1964 KIGKNNALYGL
-1975 YSWDGY
+1975 YSWEGY
-1981 CPIDNTNWLNDIS
+1981 CPIDNTNWLNDINV
-1994 IYGTDFGEAQNRKE
+1994 YKTDFGEAQNRKE

-2029 IDFLNTIF
+2029 IDFLNTIY

>member
-1 MADKPEWINPL
+1 MADKPKWINPL
-12 EQTINISVLTK
+12 NNTINISVLTK

-53 YYTEDQLRDTFGI
+53 YYTEDQLKDTFGI

-79 TGNPIEKQMEKQINV
+79 TGNPIEKQIEKQINV

-147 ALGKDTYEI
+147 ALGKDTYET

-240 VYTGNRDENSV
+240 VYTGNRDENAV

-260 VDPAYS
+260 IDPAYS

-277 EDGENRVIHY
+277 EDGENRVVHY

-304 LITGFEQTYD
+304 LVTGFEQTYD

-371 ELSMDQEYVISSKS
+371 ELSMDQEYVINSKS

-424 IRGRTQLAVFNEEPG
+424 IRGRTQLAVFNEGSEDY
-439 RTYIDHQYTNFEIGE
+439 YIDHQYTKFEIDE

-467 KGTNTA
+467 NGVNVA

-483 NSEDGTN
+483 NSEDDTN

-501 EVINELKK
+501 KVIDKLKE

-531 TIGIDKVGRVPT
+531 TIGVDKVGRVPT

-549 VLSDLA
+549 MLNDLA

-576 EGFLSRYSFDLKPKG
+576 EGFLSRYSFNLKPRG

-600 AICAGLLAGI
+600 AICAGLLAGV
-610 VAGAV
+610 VAGAI

-637 TGAATAVGLT
+637 TGAAAAVGLT
-647 GIAATACTVGAAAGL
+647 GIAATACTVGAAVGL
-662 GAVAGAAAGAVV
+662 GAAAGAAAGAVV
-674 GTTVGVVDSAIKGIN
+674 GTAVGAVDSAIKGIN

-695 KLQGRKTKIPNGYKR
+695 KLQGRKTNIPNGYKR

-760 FVLKTSNSQAL
+760 FILKTSNSQAL

-776 IKEKTSSKVEQG
+776 VKEETSTKVEQG
-788 YFFSNDSRHFYISQ
+788 YYFSNDSRHFYISQ

-886 KKVKEEF
+886 KKVKDQIK
-893 AQKEVNSDIVR
+893 QKEVNSDIVR

-962 SDYYAVKSNL
+962 SDYQAVKSNL
-972 KGDSEE
+972 QGDIGEKS
-978 NPDLIME
+978 DLIME
-985 VNRGD
+985 INRGD

-1067 SVVEETAMMGHPR
+1067 SVVEEAAMMGHPR

-1211 ILPDTPNIISESYGS
+1211 ILPNTPNIISESYGS

-1254 IWMYSGGALT
+1254 IWMYSGGAFT
-1264 ILSSLYVQEFL
+1264 ILSSLQVQEFL

-1287 PILGIRNI
+1287 PILGIRNV
-1295 KTTYNAFKH
+1295 KTTYNAFKR

-1324 CYNIP
+1324 CYNLL

-1336 YSWVPSFMANINN
+1336 YSWVPSFMASINN

-1370 ENSFSEGIILSS
+1370 ENSFSEGIVLSS
-1382 NIYDITEDS
+1382 NVYDIVNNS
-1391 IIPTGGLYFNLE
+1391 IVPTGGLYFDLE
-1403 KRGDKTKLQKY
+1403 KKGPKNELQKY
-1414 KLYATKLKGDSS
+1414 KLYATKSTSDS
-1426 PVKDYSLIGVF
+1426 VNDYSLIGVF
-1437 NLKDYIVPEGEDIE
+1437 NLKDYIVPEGENIE
-1451 YYVQYELL
+1451 YYIKYELL

-1470 IEEVHIASAE
+1470 IEEVKIAYAE
-1480 SNESSTIYDP
+1480 SDGSSTIFDP
-1490 REIKKIL
+1490 REIKKII
-1497 GNRKIYGLYLLNDS
+1497 GDRKIYGLYLKNEG
-1511 KNKYLSELYYRN
+1511 NKYLSELYYRN
-1523 KAGNTYNDYDDY
+1523 KAGHTYNDYDDY

-1545 HCKLTKEINSEHGKL
+1545 HCTLSENNTL
-1560 VEDIEITL
+1560 ITL
-1568 NNYFDEVKNL
+1568 TLSNYFDKVKDL

-1594 INKRNLIQL
+1594 INKRDLIQL

-1612 KYSGS
+1612 KYPGS
-1617 TTDEGGRNSTSLFDY
+1617 TTDEEGRNSASLLDY
-1632 LKSKEGGNK
+1632 LKSKEGGSE
-1641 ASLTSEG
+1641 ASLKLNG
-1648 WINAGEYESS
+1648 WINAGDYESS

-1683 DKAEDIKPTM
+1683 DKSEDIKPTM

-1735 IIGECYDFHKD
+1735 IVGECYDFHKD

-1770 DANFR
+1770 DSNFR
-1775 KINPKQQPRS
+1775 KINPRQQPKS

-1798 LEDVYDTYNLK
+1798 LEDIYDTYNLK

-1856 AINIDDLPQD
+1856 AINVDDLPQD

-1880 DRWRITINPI
+1880 DKWRITINPI

-1914 STWPNAMNAEYKK
+1914 STWPNAMNAQYEK

-1941 LPKAVVNFVSKNE
+1941 LPKAVVNFVSKNN

-1959 PDESN
+1959 PDEKN
-1964 NIGKNNALYGL
+1964 KIGENNALYGL
-1975 YSWDGY
+1975 YSWEGY
-1981 CPIDNTNWLNDIS
+1981 CPIDNTNWLNDINV
-1994 IYGTDFGEAQNRKE
+1994 YKTDFGEAQNRRE

-2029 IDFLNTIF
+2029 IDFLNTIY

>member
-1 MADKPEWINPL
+1 MADKPKWINPL
-12 EQTINISVLTK
+12 NNTINISVLTK

-42 LSNDYY
+42 LSNDCY
-48 EYQNQ
+48 EYQNH
-53 YYTEDQLRDTFGI
+53 YYTYEQLEDTFGI
-66 EYDKKTDHWVNIA
+66 EYDKDNDQWIKIA
-79 TGNPIEKQMEKQINV
+79 TGNPIEDQIGV
-94 RKKGELVDFIT
+94 KKKGELVDFIT

-132 TDGKNQPKIINSRFS
+132 TDGKNQPKIVNSRFS

-195 NSGGNLKCGNYH
+195 SSGGNLKCGNYH

-240 VYTGNRDENSV
+240 VYTGNRDENAV

-260 VDPAYS
+260 IDPAYS

-277 EDGENRVIHY
+277 EDGENRVVHY

-304 LITGFEQTYD
+304 LVTGFEQTYD

-371 ELSMDQEYVISSKS
+371 ELSMDQEYVINSKS

-424 IRGRTQLAVFNEEPG
+424 IRGRTQLAVFNEG
-439 RTYIDHQYTNFEIGE
+439 SKDYYIDHQYTKFEIDE

-467 KGTNTA
+467 NGINVA

-483 NSEDGTN
+483 NSEDDTN

-501 EVINELKK
+501 EVIDKLKE

-531 TIGIDKVGRVPT
+531 TIGVDKVGRVPT

-549 VLSDLA
+549 MLNDLA

-576 EGFLSRYSFDLKPKG
+576 EGFLSRYSFNLKPKG

-600 AICAGLLAGI
+600 AICAGLLAGV
-610 VAGAV
+610 VAGAI
-615 FTCGAGSAVF
+615 FTCGAGSPVF
-625 GGMISGFIGGVG
+625 GGLLAGFVEGIG
-637 TGAATAVGLT
+637 T
-647 GIAATACTVGAAAGL
+647 GIATSVGITGIAVTACTVAAASVL
-662 GAVAGAAAGAVV
+662 GVAAGAAAGAVV
-674 GTTVGVVDSAIKGIN
+674 GTAVGAVDSAIKGISRLAN
-689 RMITPT
+689 PK
-695 KLQGRKTKIPNGYKR
+695 KLQGRKTNIPNGYKR

-730 DNTCNEVGAILCPD
+730 DNTCNEIGAILCPD

-760 FVLKTSNSQAL
+760 FVIKTSNSQAL
-771 INHYS
+771 INHDAV
-776 IKEKTSSKVEQG
+776 KEKTSTKVEQG
-788 YFFSNDSRHFYISQ
+788 YYFSNDSRHFYISQ

-857 IASTNTAE
+857 IASTNTTE
-865 TKEKDDGTEKSQ
+865 TEDNDDSTEKSQ

-886 KKVKEEF
+886 KKVKDQIK
-893 AQKEVNSDIVR
+893 QKEVNSDIIR

-972 KGDSEE
+972 KDDDAKKH
-978 NPDLIME
+978 DLIME
-985 VNRGD
+985 INRGD

-1067 SVVEETAMMGHPR
+1067 SVVEESALMGHPR

-1094 KSPEALVYNDGFS
+1094 KSPEALVYNDGFN

-1211 ILPDTPNIISESYGS
+1211 ILPNTPNIISESYGS
-1226 TWADSVIITPQ
+1226 IWADSVIITPQ

-1247 IDTYAKK
+1247 VDTYAKK

-1264 ILSSLYVQEFL
+1264 ILSSLQVQEFL

-1287 PILGIRNI
+1287 PILGIRNV
-1295 KTTYNAFKH
+1295 KTTYNAFKR
-1304 DVMFTFYDDLIGT
+1304 DVMFTFYDDLVGI

-1370 ENSFSEGIILSS
+1370 ENSFSEGIVLSS
-1382 NIYDITEDS
+1382 NVYDITEDS
-1391 IIPTGGLYFNLE
+1391 IVPTGGLYFDLE
-1403 KRGDKTKLQKY
+1403 KKGPKNELQKY
-1414 KLYATKLKGDSS
+1414 KLYATKSTSDSVKG
-1426 PVKDYSLIGVF
+1426 YSLIGVF

-1451 YYVQYELL
+1451 YYIKYELL

-1470 IEEVHIASAE
+1470 IEEVQITSAE
-1480 SNESSTIYDP
+1480 IDGGATIFEK

-1497 GNRKIYGLYLLNDS
+1497 GDRKIYGLYLKNDG
-1511 KNKYLSELYYRN
+1511 NKYLSELYYRN
-1523 KAGNTYNDYDDY
+1523 KAGHTYNDYDDY
-1535 KVTAKEIDPE
+1535 KVTIQEYDPE
-1545 HCKLTKEINSEHGKL
+1545 HCKIDKEHWDDKEDIILTK
-1560 VEDIEITL
+1560 D
-1568 NNYFDEVKNL
+1568 NYFKVVQQKNL

-1594 INKRNLIQL
+1594 INKRDLIQL

-1612 KYSGS
+1612 KYPGS
-1617 TTDEGGRNSTSLFDY
+1617 TTDEEGRNSASLLDY
-1632 LKSKEGGNK
+1632 LKSKEGGSE
-1641 ASLTSEG
+1641 ASLKLNG
-1648 WINAGEYESS
+1648 WVNAGDYESS

-1683 DKAEDIKPTM
+1683 DKSEDIKPTM

-1735 IIGECYDFHKD
+1735 IVGECYDFHKD

-1770 DANFR
+1770 DSNFR
-1775 KINPKQQPRS
+1775 KINPRQQPKS

-1798 LEDVYDTYNLK
+1798 LEDIYDTYNLK

-1880 DRWRITINPI
+1880 DKWRVTISPI

-1941 LPKAVVNFVSKNE
+1941 LPKAVVNFVSKNN

-1959 PDESN
+1959 PDEQN
-1964 NIGKNNALYGL
+1964 KIGENNALYGL
-1975 YSWDGY
+1975 YSWEGY
-1981 CPIDNTNWLNDIS
+1981 CPIDNTNWLNDINV
-1994 IYGTDFGEAQNRKE
+1994 YKTDFGEAQNRRE

-2029 IDFLNTIF
+2029 IDFLNTIY

>member
-12 EQTINISVLTK
+12 KQTINISVLTK

-66 EYDKKTDHWVNIA
+66 EYDKNTDHWVNTA

-424 IRGRTQLAVFNEEPG
+424 IRGRTQLAVFNEG
-439 RTYIDHQYTNFEIGE
+439 SDKTYIDHQYTNFEIGE
-454 EVKYNESTGLIMS
+454 EIKYNESTGLIIS

-483 NSEDGTN
+483 NSEDDTN

-501 EVINELKK
+501 KVINELKK

-647 GIAATACTVGAAAGL
+647 GIAATVCTVGVAAGI

-674 GTTVGVVDSAIKGIN
+674 GTTVGVVDSAIKGISRAAN
-689 RMITPT
+689 PK
-695 KLQGRKTKIPNGYKR
+695 KLEGRKTKIPNGYKR

-760 FVLKTSNSQAL
+760 FILKTSNSQAL

-865 TKEKDDGTEKSQ
+865 TKEKDDTEKSQ

-886 KKVKEEF
+886 KKVKDQIK
-893 AQKEVNSDIVR
+893 QKEVNSDIVR

-972 KGDSEE
+972 KGDSKE
-978 NPDLIME
+978 NHNLIME

-1067 SVVEETAMMGHPR
+1067 SVVEEAAMMGHPR

-1264 ILSSLYVQEFL
+1264 ILSSLQVQEFL

-1287 PILGIRNI
+1287 PILGIRNV

-1391 IIPTGGLYFNLE
+1391 IIPTGGLYFDLE

-1414 KLYATKLKGDSS
+1414 KLYATKSTS
-1426 PVKDYSLIGVF
+1426 NSVKDYSLIGVF

-1480 SNESSTIYDP
+1480 SNESSTIFDP
-1490 REIKKIL
+1490 REIKKII
-1497 GNRKIYGLYLLNDS
+1497 GNRKIYGLYLLNGS

-1523 KAGNTYNDYDDY
+1523 KAGHTYNDYDDY

-1545 HCKLTKEINSEHGKL
+1545 HCKLTKETNSEHGKL

-1594 INKRNLIQL
+1594 INKHNLVQL

-1617 TTDEGGRNSTSLFDY
+1617 TTNKDERYTASLFDY
-1632 LKSKEGGNK
+1632 LKSKEGGNE
-1641 ASLTSEG
+1641 ASLMLEG

-1658 IAVSSKWNL
+1658 IAISSKWNL

-1770 DANFR
+1770 DSSFR

-1798 LEDVYDTYNLK
+1798 LEDIYDTYNLK

-1897 YVKKNP
+1897 YMKKNP
-1903 HDTGVLCQPKN
+1903 YDTGVLCQPKN

-1941 LPKAVVNFVSKNE
+1941 LPKAVVNFVSKHND
-1954 NNIIF
+1954 NIIF
-1959 PDESN
+1959 PNETN
-1964 NIGKNNALYGL
+1964 KIGKNNALYGL
-1975 YSWDGY
+1975 YSWEGY
-1981 CPIDNTNWLNDIS
+1981 CPIDNTNWLNDINV
-1994 IYGTDFGEAQNRKE
+1994 YKTDFGEAQNRKE

-2029 IDFLNTIF
+2029 IDFLNTIY

>member
-12 EQTINISVLTK
+12 KQTINISVLTK

-424 IRGRTQLAVFNEEPG
+424 IRGRTQLAVFNEGSEDY
-439 RTYIDHQYTNFEIGE
+439 YIDHQYTNFEIGE
-454 EVKYNESTGLIMS
+454 EIKYNESTGLIMS

-483 NSEDGTN
+483 NSEDDTN

-647 GIAATACTVGAAAGL
+647 GIAATACTVGVAAGL

-674 GTTVGVVDSAIKGIN
+674 GTTVGAVDSAIKGIN

-760 FVLKTSNSQAL
+760 FTLKTSNSQAL

-776 IKEKTSSKVEQG
+776 IKEETSSKVEQG

-865 TKEKDDGTEKSQ
+865 TKEKDDDTEKSQ

-886 KKVKEEF
+886 KKVKNQIK
-893 AQKEVNSDIVR
+893 QKEVNSDIVR
-904 GSFGPYIGMI
+904 GSYGPYIGMI

-1059 LNVRSLDG
+1059 LNVRSLDS
-1067 SVVEETAMMGHPR
+1067 SVVEEAAMMGHPR

-1247 IDTYAKK
+1247 IDTYSKK
-1254 IWMYSGGALT
+1254 IWMYNGGALT

-1287 PILGIRNI
+1287 PILGIRNV

-1391 IIPTGGLYFNLE
+1391 IIPTGGLYFDLE
-1403 KRGDKTKLQKY
+1403 KRGDKTELQKY
-1414 KLYATKLKGDSS
+1414 KLYATKLGGKES
-1426 PVKDYSLIGVF
+1426 PVQNYSLIGVF
-1437 NLKDYIVPEGEDIE
+1437 NLKDYIVPEGEGIE
-1451 YYVQYELL
+1451 YYVRYELL

-1480 SNESSTIYDP
+1480 SNGSSTIFDP
-1490 REIKKIL
+1490 REIKKII
-1497 GNRKIYGLYLLNDS
+1497 GNRKIYGLYLLNS
-1511 KNKYLSELYYRN
+1511 NKNKYLSELYYRN
-1523 KAGNTYNDYDDY
+1523 KAGHTYNDYDDY

-1560 VEDIEITL
+1560 VKDIEITL

-1594 INKRNLIQL
+1594 INKHNLVQL

-1617 TTDEGGRNSTSLFDY
+1617 TTNKDERYTASLFDY
-1632 LKSKEGGNK
+1632 LKSKEGGNE
-1641 ASLTSEG
+1641 ASLMSDG

-1798 LEDVYDTYNLK
+1798 LEDIYDTYNLK

-1903 HDTGVLCQPKN
+1903 YDTGVLCQPKN
-1914 STWPNAMNAEYKK
+1914 STWPNAMNAEYNK

-1941 LPKAVVNFVSKNE
+1941 LPKAVVNFVSKHN

-1959 PDESN
+1959 PNETN
-1964 NIGKNNALYGL
+1964 KIGKNNALFGL

-2029 IDFLNTIF
+2029 IDFLNTIY

>member
-12 EQTINISVLTK
+12 QQTINISVLTK

-66 EYDKKTDHWVNIA
+66 EYDKNTDHWVNIA

-424 IRGRTQLAVFNEEPG
+424 IRGRTQLAVFNGGSEDY
-439 RTYIDHQYTNFEIGE
+439 YIDHQYTNFEIGE

-483 NSEDGTN
+483 NSEDDTN

-647 GIAATACTVGAAAGL
+647 GIAATACTVGVAAGL

-674 GTTVGVVDSAIKGIN
+674 GTTVGAVDSAIKGIN

-710 VETDDSRLLGKT
+710 VETSDSRLLGKT

-760 FVLKTSNSQAL
+760 FILKTSNSQAL
-771 INHYS
+771 INHYA
-776 IKEKTSSKVEQG
+776 IKEETSSKVEQG

-865 TKEKDDGTEKSQ
+865 TKEKDNDTEKSQ

-886 KKVKEEF
+886 KKVKDQIK
-893 AQKEVNSDIVR
+893 QKEVNSDIVR

-978 NPDLIME
+978 NHNLIME

-1067 SVVEETAMMGHPR
+1067 SVVEEAAMMGHPR

-1287 PILGIRNI
+1287 PILGIRNV

-1324 CYNIP
+1324 CYNLA

-1391 IIPTGGLYFNLE
+1391 IIPTGGLYFDLE
-1403 KRGDKTKLQKY
+1403 KRGDKTELQKY
-1414 KLYATKLKGDSS
+1414 KLYATKLGGKES
-1426 PVKDYSLIGVF
+1426 PVQNYSLIGVF
-1437 NLKDYIVPEGEDIE
+1437 NLKDYIVPEGEGIE

-1480 SNESSTIYDP
+1480 SNGSSTIFDP
-1490 REIKKIL
+1490 REIKKII
-1497 GNRKIYGLYLLNDS
+1497 GNRKIYGLYLLNSS

-1523 KAGNTYNDYDDY
+1523 KAGHTYNDYDDY

-1594 INKRNLIQL
+1594 INKHNLVQL

-1617 TTDEGGRNSTSLFDY
+1617 TTNKDERYTASLFDY
-1632 LKSKEGGNK
+1632 LKSKEGGNE
-1641 ASLTSEG
+1641 ASLMSEG

-1897 YVKKNP
+1897 YMKKNP
-1903 HDTGVLCQPKN
+1903 YDTGVLCQPKN

-1941 LPKAVVNFVSKNE
+1941 LPKAVVNFVSKHN

-1959 PDESN
+1959 PDDTN
-1964 NIGKNNALYGL
+1964 KIGKNNALYGL
-1975 YSWDGY
+1975 YSWEGY
-1981 CPIDNTNWLNDIS
+1981 CPIDNTNWLNDINV
-1994 IYGTDFGEAQNRKE
+1994 YKTDFGEAQNRKE

>member
-1 MADKPEWINPL
+1 MADKPTWVNPL
-12 EQTINISVLTK
+12 NNTINISVLTK

-42 LSNDYY
+42 LSDDYY

-66 EYDKKTDHWVNIA
+66 EYDKNTDHWVNTA

-314 VTKED
+314 VTKKD

-404 LYRLGIVYIMSN
+404 LYRLGIVYIMNN

-424 IRGRTQLAVFNEEPG
+424 IRGRTQLAVFNERSEDY
-439 RTYIDHQYTNFEIGE
+439 YIDHQYTNFEIGE
-454 EVKYNESTGLIMS
+454 KVKYNESTGLIMS

-483 NSEDGTN
+483 NSEDDTN

-647 GIAATACTVGAAAGL
+647 GIAATVCTVGAAAGL
-662 GAVAGAAAGAVV
+662 GAVVGAAAGAVV
-674 GTTVGVVDSAIKGIN
+674 GTTVGVVDSAIKGISRAAN
-689 RMITPT
+689 PK
-695 KLQGRKTKIPNGYKR
+695 KLEGRKTKIPNGYKR

-760 FVLKTSNSQAL
+760 FILKTSNSQAL
-771 INHYS
+771 INHYA
-776 IKEKTSSKVEQG
+776 IKEETSSKVEQG

-848 EFIGEDFNH
+848 EFIGKDFNH

-865 TKEKDDGTEKSQ
+865 TKEKDDSTEKSQ
-877 EEVTADLSS
+877 EEITANLSS
-886 KKVKEEF
+886 KKVKEEI

-904 GSFGPYIGMI
+904 GSYGPYIGMI

-972 KGDSEE
+972 KGDNEE
-978 NPDLIME
+978 NHNLIME

-1044 NLGMWVTFTVRSNKN
+1044 NLGMWATFTVRSNKN

-1067 SVVEETAMMGHPR
+1067 SVVEEAAMMGHPR

-1287 PILGIRNI
+1287 PILGIRNV

-1324 CYNIP
+1324 CYNLA

-1382 NIYDITEDS
+1382 NIYDITGDS
-1391 IIPTGGLYFNLE
+1391 IIPTGGLYFDLE
-1403 KRGDKTKLQKY
+1403 KRGDKTELQKY
-1414 KLYATKLKGDSS
+1414 KLYATKNTSNS
-1426 PVKDYSLIGVF
+1426 VENYSLIGVF
-1437 NLKDYIVPEGEDIE
+1437 NLKNYIVPEGEDIE

-1470 IEEVHIASAE
+1470 IEEVKIISAE
-1480 SNESSTIYDP
+1480 NDEIDSIEDSDTIG
-1490 REIKKIL
+1490 KIL
-1497 GNRKIYGLYLLNDS
+1497 GNRKIYGLYLLNSS

-1523 KAGNTYNDYDDY
+1523 KAGHTYNDYDDY

-1560 VEDIEITL
+1560 VKDIEITL

-1594 INKRNLIQL
+1594 INKHNLVQL

-1617 TTDEGGRNSTSLFDY
+1617 TTNKDERYTASLFDY
-1632 LKSKEGGNK
+1632 LKSKEGGNE
-1641 ASLTSEG
+1641 ASLMSEE

-1903 HDTGVLCQPKN
+1903 YDTKVLCQPKN

-1941 LPKAVVNFVSKNE
+1941 LPKAVVNFVSKHN

-1959 PDESN
+1959 PDEIN
-1964 NIGKNNALYGL
+1964 KIGENNALYGL

-2029 IDFLNTIF
+2029 IDFLNTIY

>member
-12 EQTINISVLTK
+12 KQTINISVLTK

-79 TGNPIEKQMEKQINV
+79 TGNPIEKQIEKQINV

-424 IRGRTQLAVFNEEPG
+424 IRGRTQLAVFNEG
-439 RTYIDHQYTNFEIGE
+439 SDKTYIDHQYTNFEIGE
-454 EVKYNESTGLIMS
+454 EIKYNESTGLIMS

-483 NSEDGTN
+483 NSEDDTN

-647 GIAATACTVGAAAGL
+647 GIAATVCTVGVAAGI

-674 GTTVGVVDSAIKGIN
+674 GTTVGVVDSAIKGISRAAN
-689 RMITPT
+689 PK
-695 KLQGRKTKIPNGYKR
+695 KLEGRKTKIPNGYKR

-760 FVLKTSNSQAL
+760 FTLKTSNSQAL

-776 IKEKTSSKVEQG
+776 IKEETSSKVKQG

-865 TKEKDDGTEKSQ
+865 TKEKDDTEKSQ

-886 KKVKEEF
+886 KKVKDQIK
-893 AQKEVNSDIVR
+893 QKEVNSDIVR

-972 KGDSEE
+972 KGDSKE
-978 NPDLIME
+978 NHNLIME

-1067 SVVEETAMMGHPR
+1067 SVVEEAAMMGHPR

-1094 KSPEALVYNDGFS
+1094 KSPEALVYNDGFN

-1176 DLFVVFEHGL
+1176 DLFVIFEHGL

-1264 ILSSLYVQEFL
+1264 ILSSLQVQEFL

-1287 PILGIRNI
+1287 PILGIRNV

-1391 IIPTGGLYFNLE
+1391 IIPTGGLYFDLE

-1414 KLYATKLKGDSS
+1414 KLYATKSTS
-1426 PVKDYSLIGVF
+1426 NSVKDYSLIGVF

-1480 SNESSTIYDP
+1480 SNESSTIFDP
-1490 REIKKIL
+1490 REIKKII
-1497 GNRKIYGLYLLNDS
+1497 GNRKIYGLYLLNGS

-1523 KAGNTYNDYDDY
+1523 KAGHTYNDYDDY

-1545 HCKLTKEINSEHGKL
+1545 HCKLTKETNSEHGKL

-1594 INKRNLIQL
+1594 INKHNLVQL

-1617 TTDEGGRNSTSLFDY
+1617 TTNKDERYTASLFDY
-1632 LKSKEGGNK
+1632 LKSKEGGNE
-1641 ASLTSEG
+1641 ASLMLEG

-1770 DANFR
+1770 DSSFR

-1798 LEDVYDTYNLK
+1798 LEDIYDTYNLK

-1897 YVKKNP
+1897 YMKKNP
-1903 HDTGVLCQPKN
+1903 YDTGVLCQPKN

-1941 LPKAVVNFVSKNE
+1941 LPKAVVNFVSKHND
-1954 NNIIF
+1954 NIIF
-1959 PDESN
+1959 PNETN
-1964 NIGKNNALYGL
+1964 KIGKNNALYGL
-1975 YSWDGY
+1975 YSWEGY
-1981 CPIDNTNWLNDIS
+1981 CPIDNTNWLNDINV
-1994 IYGTDFGEAQNRKE
+1994 YKTDFGEAQNRKE

>member
-12 EQTINISVLTK
+12 QQTINISVLTK

-42 LSNDYY
+42 LSNDCY

-53 YYTEDQLRDTFGI
+53 YYTEEQLKDTFGI
-66 EYDKKTDHWVNIA
+66 EYDKNSNQWKNST
-79 TGNPIEKQMEKQINV
+79 TGGSVDEQINV
-94 RKKGELVDFIT
+94 KKKGELVDFIT

-207 FYFKLADADGNETDF
+207 FYFKLADADSNETDF

-424 IRGRTQLAVFNEEPG
+424 IRGRTQLAVFNEG
-439 RTYIDHQYTNFEIGE
+439 FNKTYIDHQYTDFEIGE
-454 EVKYNESTGLIMS
+454 KIKYNESTGLIMS
-467 KGTNTA
+467 KGTNTT

-483 NSEDGTN
+483 NSEDDTN

-591 GFFGLIGKL
+591 GFFRLIGKL

-615 FTCGAGSAVF
+615 FTCGVGSAVF
-625 GGMISGFIGGVG
+625 GGIISGFIGGVG

-760 FVLKTSNSQAL
+760 FTLKTSNSQAL

-776 IKEKTSSKVEQG
+776 IKEETSSKVEQG

-865 TKEKDDGTEKSQ
+865 TKEKDDDTEKSQ

-886 KKVKEEF
+886 KKVKEEI

-904 GSFGPYIGMI
+904 GSYGPYIGMI

-972 KGDSEE
+972 KGDSKGSH
-978 NPDLIME
+978 NLIME

-1264 ILSSLYVQEFL
+1264 ILSSLQVQEFL

-1287 PILGIRNI
+1287 PILGIRNV

-1324 CYNIP
+1324 CYNIL

-1382 NIYDITEDS
+1382 NIYDITGDS
-1391 IIPTGGLYFNLE
+1391 IIPTGGLYFDLE

-1414 KLYATKLKGDSS
+1414 KLYATKLEGDSS
-1426 PVKDYSLIGVF
+1426 PVTDYSLIGVF

-1470 IEEVHIASAE
+1470 IEEVKIISAE
-1480 SNESSTIYDP
+1480 NDEIDSIEDSDTIG
-1490 REIKKIL
+1490 KIL

-1523 KAGNTYNDYDDY
+1523 KAGHTYNDYDDY

-1560 VEDIEITL
+1560 FEDIEITL

-1589 NLASP
+1589 NLATP

-1770 DANFR
+1770 NANFR

-1903 HDTGVLCQPKN
+1903 YDTGVLCQPKN

-1941 LPKAVVNFVSKNE
+1941 LPKAVVNFVSKHN

-1959 PDESN
+1959 PDDTN
-1964 NIGKNNALYGL
+1964 KIGENNALYGL
-1975 YSWDGY
+1975 YSWEGY
-1981 CPIDNTNWLNDIS
+1981 CPIDNTNWLNDINV
-1994 IYGTDFGEAQNRKE
+1994 YKTDFGEAQNRKE

>member
-1 MADKPEWINPL
+1 MADKPKWINPL
-12 EQTINISVLTK
+12 NNTINISVLTK

-53 YYTEDQLRDTFGI
+53 YYTEDQLKDTFGI

-79 TGNPIEKQMEKQINV
+79 TGNPIEKQIEKQINV

-147 ALGKDTYEI
+147 ALGKDTYET

-240 VYTGNRDENSV
+240 VYTGNRDENAV

-260 VDPAYS
+260 IDPAYS

-277 EDGENRVIHY
+277 EDGENRVVHY

-304 LITGFEQTYD
+304 LVTGFEQTYD

-371 ELSMDQEYVISSKS
+371 ELSMDQEYVINSKS

-424 IRGRTQLAVFNEEPG
+424 IRGRTQLAVFNEGSEDY
-439 RTYIDHQYTNFEIGE
+439 YIDHQYTKFEIDE

-467 KGTNTA
+467 NGVNVA

-483 NSEDGTN
+483 NSEDDTN

-501 EVINELKK
+501 KVIDKLKE

-531 TIGIDKVGRVPT
+531 TIGVDKVGRVPT

-549 VLSDLA
+549 MLNDLA

-576 EGFLSRYSFDLKPKG
+576 EGFLSRYSFNLKPRG

-600 AICAGLLAGI
+600 AICAGLLAGV
-610 VAGAV
+610 VAGAI

-637 TGAATAVGLT
+637 TGAAAAVGLT
-647 GIAATACTVGAAAGL
+647 GIAATACTVGAAVGL
-662 GAVAGAAAGAVV
+662 GAAAGAAAGAVV
-674 GTTVGVVDSAIKGIN
+674 GTAVGAVDSAIKGIN

-695 KLQGRKTKIPNGYKR
+695 KLQGRKTNIPNGYKR

-760 FVLKTSNSQAL
+760 FILKTSNSQAL

-776 IKEKTSSKVEQG
+776 VKEETSTKVEQG
-788 YFFSNDSRHFYISQ
+788 YYFSNDSRHFYISQ

-886 KKVKEEF
+886 KKVKDQIK
-893 AQKEVNSDIVR
+893 QKEVNSDIVR

-962 SDYYAVKSNL
+962 SDYQAVKSNL
-972 KGDSEE
+972 QGDIGERS
-978 NPDLIME
+978 DLIME
-985 VNRGD
+985 INRGD

-1067 SVVEETAMMGHPR
+1067 SVVEEAAMMGHPR

-1211 ILPDTPNIISESYGS
+1211 ILPNTPNIISESYGS

-1254 IWMYSGGALT
+1254 IWMYSGGAFT
-1264 ILSSLYVQEFL
+1264 ILSSLQVQEFL

-1287 PILGIRNI
+1287 PILGIRNV
-1295 KTTYNAFKH
+1295 KTTYNAFKR

-1324 CYNIP
+1324 CYNLL

-1336 YSWVPSFMANINN
+1336 YSWVPSFMASINN

-1370 ENSFSEGIILSS
+1370 ENSFSEGIVLSS
-1382 NIYDITEDS
+1382 NVYDIVNNS
-1391 IIPTGGLYFNLE
+1391 IVPTGGLYFDLE
-1403 KRGDKTKLQKY
+1403 KKGPKNELQKY
-1414 KLYATKLKGDSS
+1414 KLYATKSTSDS
-1426 PVKDYSLIGVF
+1426 VNDYSLIGVF
-1437 NLKDYIVPEGEDIE
+1437 NLKDYIVPEGENIE
-1451 YYVQYELL
+1451 YYIKYELL

-1470 IEEVHIASAE
+1470 IEEVKIAYAE
-1480 SNESSTIYDP
+1480 SDGSSTIFDP
-1490 REIKKIL
+1490 REIKKII
-1497 GNRKIYGLYLLNDS
+1497 GDRKIYGLYLKNEG
-1511 KNKYLSELYYRN
+1511 NKYLSELYYRN
-1523 KAGNTYNDYDDY
+1523 KAGHTYNDYDDY

-1545 HCKLTKEINSEHGKL
+1545 HCTLSENNTL
-1560 VEDIEITL
+1560 ITL
-1568 NNYFDEVKNL
+1568 TLSNYFDKVKDL

-1594 INKRNLIQL
+1594 INKRDLIQL

-1612 KYSGS
+1612 KYPGS
-1617 TTDEGGRNSTSLFDY
+1617 TTDEEGRNSASLLDY
-1632 LKSKEGGNK
+1632 LKSKEGGSE
-1641 ASLTSEG
+1641 ASLKLNG
-1648 WINAGEYESS
+1648 WINAGDYESS

-1683 DKAEDIKPTM
+1683 DKSEDIKPTM

-1735 IIGECYDFHKD
+1735 IVGECYDFHKD

-1770 DANFR
+1770 DSNFR
-1775 KINPKQQPRS
+1775 KINPRQQPKS

-1798 LEDVYDTYNLK
+1798 LEDIYDTYNLK

-1856 AINIDDLPQD
+1856 AINVDDLPQD

-1880 DRWRITINPI
+1880 DKWRITINPI

-1914 STWPNAMNAEYKK
+1914 STWPNAMNAQYEK

-1941 LPKAVVNFVSKNE
+1941 LPKAVVNFVSKNN

-1959 PDESN
+1959 PDEKN
-1964 NIGKNNALYGL
+1964 KIGENNALYGL
-1975 YSWDGY
+1975 YSWEGY
-1981 CPIDNTNWLNDIS
+1981 CPIDNTNWLNDINV
-1994 IYGTDFGEAQNRKE
+1994 YKTDFGEAQNRRE

-2029 IDFLNTIF
+2029 IDFLNTIY

>member
-12 EQTINISVLTK
+12 KQTINISVLTK

-79 TGNPIEKQMEKQINV
+79 TGNPIEKQIEKQINV

-424 IRGRTQLAVFNEEPG
+424 IRGRTQLAVFNEG
-439 RTYIDHQYTNFEIGE
+439 SDKTYIDHQYTNFEIGE
-454 EVKYNESTGLIMS
+454 EIKYNESTGLIMS

-483 NSEDGTN
+483 NSEDDTN

-647 GIAATACTVGAAAGL
+647 GIAATVCTVGVAAGI

-674 GTTVGVVDSAIKGIN
+674 GTTVGVVDSAIKGISRAAN
-689 RMITPT
+689 PK
-695 KLQGRKTKIPNGYKR
+695 KLEGRKTKIPNGYKR

-760 FVLKTSNSQAL
+760 FILKTSNSQAL

-865 TKEKDDGTEKSQ
+865 TKEKDDTEKSQ

-886 KKVKEEF
+886 KKVKDQIK
-893 AQKEVNSDIVR
+893 QKEVNSDIVR

-972 KGDSEE
+972 KGDSKE
-978 NPDLIME
+978 NHNLIME

-1067 SVVEETAMMGHPR
+1067 SVVEEAAMMGHPR

-1094 KSPEALVYNDGFS
+1094 KSPEALVYNDGFN

-1176 DLFVVFEHGL
+1176 DLFVIFEHGL

-1264 ILSSLYVQEFL
+1264 ILSSLQVQEFL

-1287 PILGIRNI
+1287 PILGIRNV

-1391 IIPTGGLYFNLE
+1391 IIPTGGLYFDLE

-1414 KLYATKLKGDSS
+1414 KLYATKSTS
-1426 PVKDYSLIGVF
+1426 NSVKDYSLIGVF

-1480 SNESSTIYDP
+1480 SNESSTIFDP
-1490 REIKKIL
+1490 REIKKII
-1497 GNRKIYGLYLLNDS
+1497 GNRKIYGLYLLNGS

-1523 KAGNTYNDYDDY
+1523 KAGHTYNDYDDY

-1545 HCKLTKEINSEHGKL
+1545 HCKLTKETNSEHGKL

-1594 INKRNLIQL
+1594 INKHNLVQL

-1617 TTDEGGRNSTSLFDY
+1617 TTNKDERYTASLFDY
-1632 LKSKEGGNK
+1632 LKSKEGGNE
-1641 ASLTSEG
+1641 ASLMLEG

-1770 DANFR
+1770 DSSFR

-1798 LEDVYDTYNLK
+1798 LEDIYDTYNLK

-1897 YVKKNP
+1897 YMKKNP
-1903 HDTGVLCQPKN
+1903 YDTGVLCQPKN

-1941 LPKAVVNFVSKNE
+1941 LPKAVVNFVSKHND
-1954 NNIIF
+1954 NIIF
-1959 PDESN
+1959 PNETN
-1964 NIGKNNALYGL
+1964 KIGKNNALYGL
-1975 YSWDGY
+1975 YSWEGY
-1981 CPIDNTNWLNDIS
+1981 CPIDNTNWLNDINV
-1994 IYGTDFGEAQNRKE
+1994 YKTDFGEAQNRKE

-2029 IDFLNTIF
+2029 IDFLNTIY

>member
-12 EQTINISVLTK
+12 KQTINISVLTK

-66 EYDKKTDHWVNIA
+66 EYDKNSNQWKNST
-79 TGNPIEKQMEKQINV
+79 TGGSVDEQINV
-94 RKKGELVDFIT
+94 KKKGELVDFIT

-424 IRGRTQLAVFNEEPG
+424 IRGRTQLAVFNEG
-439 RTYIDHQYTNFEIGE
+439 SDKTYIDHQYTNFEIGE
-454 EVKYNESTGLIMS
+454 EIKYNESTGLIMS

-483 NSEDGTN
+483 NSEDDTN

-625 GGMISGFIGGVG
+625 GGMISGFVGGVG
-637 TGAATAVGLT
+637 SGIAGAVGLT
-647 GIAATACTVGAAAGL
+647 GIAATVCTVGVAAGL
-662 GAVAGAAAGAVV
+662 GAAAGAAAGAVV
-674 GTTVGVVDSAIKGIN
+674 GTTVGVVDSAIKGISRAAN
-689 RMITPT
+689 PK
-695 KLQGRKTKIPNGYKR
+695 KLEGRKTKIPNGYKR

-760 FVLKTSNSQAL
+760 FILKTSNSQAL

-818 QAIPDNISCATI
+818 QAIPDNISCTTI

-865 TKEKDDGTEKSQ
+865 TKEKDDDTEKSQ

-886 KKVKEEF
+886 KKVKDQIK
-893 AQKEVNSDIVR
+893 QKEVNSDIVR

-951 TISDRFDINDL
+951 TISNRFDINDL

-972 KGDSEE
+972 KGDSGE
-978 NPDLIME
+978 NHDLIME

-1067 SVVEETAMMGHPR
+1067 SVVEEAAMMGHPR

-1176 DLFVVFEHGL
+1176 DLFVIFEHGL

-1264 ILSSLYVQEFL
+1264 ILSSLQVQEFL

-1287 PILGIRNI
+1287 PILGIRNV

-1391 IIPTGGLYFNLE
+1391 IIPTGGLYFDLE

-1414 KLYATKLKGDSS
+1414 KLYATKSTS
-1426 PVKDYSLIGVF
+1426 NSVKDYSLIGVF

-1480 SNESSTIYDP
+1480 SNESSTIFDP
-1490 REIKKIL
+1490 REIKKII
-1497 GNRKIYGLYLLNDS
+1497 GNRKIYGLYLLNGS

-1523 KAGNTYNDYDDY
+1523 KAGHTYNDYDDY

-1545 HCKLTKEINSEHGKL
+1545 HCKLTKETNSEHGKL

-1594 INKRNLIQL
+1594 INKHNLVQL

-1617 TTDEGGRNSTSLFDY
+1617 TTNKDERYTASLFDY
-1632 LKSKEGGNK
+1632 LKSKEGGNE
-1641 ASLTSEG
+1641 ASLMLEG

-1770 DANFR
+1770 DSSFR

-1798 LEDVYDTYNLK
+1798 LEDIYDTYNLK

-1897 YVKKNP
+1897 YMKKNP
-1903 HDTGVLCQPKN
+1903 YDTGVLCQPKN

-1941 LPKAVVNFVSKNE
+1941 LPKAVVNFVSKHND
-1954 NNIIF
+1954 NIIF
-1959 PDESN
+1959 PNETN
-1964 NIGKNNALYGL
+1964 KIGKNNALYGL
-1975 YSWDGY
+1975 YSWEGY
-1981 CPIDNTNWLNDIS
+1981 CPIDNTNWLNDINV
-1994 IYGTDFGEAQNRKE
+1994 YKTDFGEAQNRKE

-2029 IDFLNTIF
+2029 IDFLNTIY

>member
-1 MADKPEWINPL
+1 MADKPKWINPL
-12 EQTINISVLTK
+12 KQTINISVLTK

-79 TGNPIEKQMEKQINV
+79 TGNPIEKQIEKQINV

-424 IRGRTQLAVFNEEPG
+424 IRGRTQLAVFNEG
-439 RTYIDHQYTNFEIGE
+439 SDKTYIDHQYTNFEIGE
-454 EVKYNESTGLIMS
+454 EIKYNESTGLIMS

-483 NSEDGTN
+483 NSEDDTN

-625 GGMISGFIGGVG
+625 GGMISGFVGGVG
-637 TGAATAVGLT
+637 SGIAGAVGLT
-647 GIAATACTVGAAAGL
+647 GIAATVCTVGVAAGL
-662 GAVAGAAAGAVV
+662 GAAAGAAAGAVV
-674 GTTVGVVDSAIKGIN
+674 GTTVGAVDSAIKGISRAAN
-689 RMITPT
+689 PK
-695 KLQGRKTKIPNGYKR
+695 KLEGRKTKIPNGYKR

-760 FVLKTSNSQAL
+760 FILKTSNSQAL

-818 QAIPDNISCATI
+818 QAIPDNISCTTI

-865 TKEKDDGTEKSQ
+865 TKEKDDDTEKSQ

-886 KKVKEEF
+886 KKVKDQIK
-893 AQKEVNSDIVR
+893 QKEVNSDIVR

-972 KGDSEE
+972 KGDSGE
-978 NPDLIME
+978 NHDLIME

-1067 SVVEETAMMGHPR
+1067 SVVEEAAMMGHPR

-1264 ILSSLYVQEFL
+1264 ILSSLQVQEFL

-1287 PILGIRNI
+1287 PILGIRNV

-1391 IIPTGGLYFNLE
+1391 IIPTGGLYFDLE

-1414 KLYATKLKGDSS
+1414 KLYATKSTS
-1426 PVKDYSLIGVF
+1426 NSVKDYSLIGVF
-1437 NLKDYIVPEGEDIE
+1437 NLKDYIVPEGEGIE

-1480 SNESSTIYDP
+1480 SNESSTIFDP
-1490 REIKKIL
+1490 REIKKII
-1497 GNRKIYGLYLLNDS
+1497 GNRKIYGLYLLNGS

-1523 KAGNTYNDYDDY
+1523 KAGHTYNDYDDY

-1545 HCKLTKEINSEHGKL
+1545 HCKLTKETNSEHGKL

-1594 INKRNLIQL
+1594 INKHNLVQL

-1617 TTDEGGRNSTSLFDY
+1617 TTNKDERYTASLFDY
-1632 LKSKEGGNK
+1632 LKSKEGGNE
-1641 ASLTSEG
+1641 ASLMLEG

-1770 DANFR
+1770 DSSFR

-1798 LEDVYDTYNLK
+1798 LEDIYDTYNLK

-1897 YVKKNP
+1897 YMKKNP
-1903 HDTGVLCQPKN
+1903 YDTGVLCQPKN

-1941 LPKAVVNFVSKNE
+1941 LPKAVVNFVSKHND
-1954 NNIIF
+1954 NIIF
-1959 PDESN
+1959 PNETN
-1964 NIGKNNALYGL
+1964 KIGKNNALYGL
-1975 YSWDGY
+1975 YSWEGY
-1981 CPIDNTNWLNDIS
+1981 CPIDNTNWLNDINV
-1994 IYGTDFGEAQNRKE
+1994 YKTDFGEAQNRKE

-2029 IDFLNTIF
+2029 IDFLNTIY

>member
-1 MADKPEWINPL
+1 MADKPTWINPL
-12 EQTINISVLTK
+12 NNTINISVLTK

-42 LSNDYY
+42 LSNDCY
-48 EYQNQ
+48 EYQNH
-53 YYTEDQLRDTFGI
+53 YYTEKQLKDTFGI
-66 EYDKKTDHWVNIA
+66 EYDKNSNQWKNST
-79 TGNPIEKQMEKQINV
+79 TGGSVDEQINV
-94 RKKGELVDFIT
+94 KKKGELVDFIT

-416 GQLSRVFN
+416 GQLSKVFN
-424 IRGRTQLAVFNEEPG
+424 IRGRTQLAVFNEGSEDY
-439 RTYIDHQYTNFEIGE
+439 YIDHQYTNFEIGE
-454 EVKYNESTGLIMS
+454 EIKYNESTGLIMS

-483 NSEDGTN
+483 NSEDDTN

-600 AICAGLLAGI
+600 AVCAGLLAGI

-625 GGMISGFIGGVG
+625 GGMISGFVGGVG
-637 TGAATAVGLT
+637 SGIAGAVGLT
-647 GIAATACTVGAAAGL
+647 GIAATVCTVGAAAGI

-674 GTTVGVVDSAIKGIN
+674 GTTVGVVDSAIKGISRAAN
-689 RMITPT
+689 PI
-695 KLQGRKTKIPNGYKR
+695 KLEGRKTKIPNGYKR

-760 FVLKTSNSQAL
+760 FILKTSNSQAL
-771 INHYS
+771 INHYA
-776 IKEKTSSKVEQG
+776 IKEETSSKVEQG

-886 KKVKEEF
+886 KKVKEEI

-972 KGDSEE
+972 KGDSKGSH
-978 NPDLIME
+978 NLIME

-1176 DLFVVFEHGL
+1176 DLFVIFEHGL

-1264 ILSSLYVQEFL
+1264 ILSSLQVQEFL

-1287 PILGIRNI
+1287 PILGIRNV

-1324 CYNIP
+1324 CYNLA

-1391 IIPTGGLYFNLE
+1391 IIPTGGLYFDLE
-1403 KRGDKTKLQKY
+1403 KRGDKTELQKY
-1414 KLYATKLKGDSS
+1414 KLYATKLGGKES
-1426 PVKDYSLIGVF
+1426 PVQNYSLIGVF
-1437 NLKDYIVPEGEDIE
+1437 NLKDYIVPEGEGIE

-1523 KAGNTYNDYDDY
+1523 KAGHTYNDYDDY

-1560 VEDIEITL
+1560 VKDIEITL

-1594 INKRNLIQL
+1594 INKHNLVQL

-1617 TTDEGGRNSTSLFDY
+1617 TTNKDERYTASLFDY
-1632 LKSKEGGNK
+1632 LKSKEGGNE
-1641 ASLTSEG
+1641 ASLMSEG

-1770 DANFR
+1770 DSSFR

-1798 LEDVYDTYNLK
+1798 LEDIYDTYNLK

-1903 HDTGVLCQPKN
+1903 GVLCQPKN

-1941 LPKAVVNFVSKNE
+1941 LPKAVVNFVSKHN

-1959 PDESN
+1959 PDDTN
-1964 NIGKNNALYGL
+1964 KIGENNALYGL
-1975 YSWDGY
+1975 YSWEGY

-2029 IDFLNTIF
+2029 IDFLNTIY

>member
-12 EQTINISVLTK
+12 KQTINISVLTK

-66 EYDKKTDHWVNIA
+66 EYDKNSNQWKNST
-79 TGNPIEKQMEKQINV
+79 TGGSVDEQINV
-94 RKKGELVDFIT
+94 KKKGELVDFIT

-424 IRGRTQLAVFNEEPG
+424 IRGRTQLAVFNEG
-439 RTYIDHQYTNFEIGE
+439 SDKTYIDHQYTNFGIGE
-454 EVKYNESTGLIMS
+454 EIKYNESTGLIMS

-483 NSEDGTN
+483 NSEDDTN

-647 GIAATACTVGAAAGL
+647 GIAATVCTVGVAAGI

-674 GTTVGVVDSAIKGIN
+674 GTTVGVVDSAIKGISRAAN
-689 RMITPT
+689 PK
-695 KLQGRKTKIPNGYKR
+695 KLEGRKTKIPNGYKR

-760 FVLKTSNSQAL
+760 FILKTSNSQAL

-865 TKEKDDGTEKSQ
+865 TKEKDDTEKSQ

-886 KKVKEEF
+886 KKVKDQIK
-893 AQKEVNSDIVR
+893 QKEVNSDIVR

-972 KGDSEE
+972 KGDSKE
-978 NPDLIME
+978 NHNLIME

-1067 SVVEETAMMGHPR
+1067 SVVEEAAMMGHPR

-1254 IWMYSGGALT
+1254 IWMYNGGALT
-1264 ILSSLYVQEFL
+1264 ILSSLQVQEFL

-1287 PILGIRNI
+1287 PILGIRNV

-1391 IIPTGGLYFNLE
+1391 IIPTGGLYFDLE

-1414 KLYATKLKGDSS
+1414 KLYATKSTS
-1426 PVKDYSLIGVF
+1426 NSVKDYSLIGVF

-1480 SNESSTIYDP
+1480 SNESSTIFDP
-1490 REIKKIL
+1490 REIKKII
-1497 GNRKIYGLYLLNDS
+1497 GNRKIYGLYLLNGS

-1523 KAGNTYNDYDDY
+1523 KAGHTYNDYDDY

-1545 HCKLTKEINSEHGKL
+1545 HCKLTKETNSEHGKL

-1594 INKRNLIQL
+1594 INKHNLVQL

-1617 TTDEGGRNSTSLFDY
+1617 TTNKDERYTASLFDY
-1632 LKSKEGGNK
+1632 LKSKEGGNE
-1641 ASLTSEG
+1641 ASLMLEG

-1770 DANFR
+1770 DSSFR

-1798 LEDVYDTYNLK
+1798 LEDIYDTYNLK

-1897 YVKKNP
+1897 YMKKNP
-1903 HDTGVLCQPKN
+1903 YDTGVLCQPKN

-1941 LPKAVVNFVSKNE
+1941 LPKAVVNFVSKHND
-1954 NNIIF
+1954 NIIF
-1959 PDESN
+1959 PNETN
-1964 NIGKNNALYGL
+1964 KIGKNNALYGL
-1975 YSWDGY
+1975 YSWEGY
-1981 CPIDNTNWLNDIS
+1981 CPIDNTNWLNDINV
-1994 IYGTDFGEAQNRKE
+1994 YKTDFGEAQNRKE

-2029 IDFLNTIF
+2029 IDFLNTIY

>member
-1 MADKPEWINPL
+1 MVNEYGWVNPL
-12 EQTINISVLTK
+12 EKTINISVLTK

-42 LSNDYY
+42 LSNDCY

-53 YYTEDQLRDTFGI
+53 YYTEEQLKDTFGI
-66 EYDKKTDHWVNIA
+66 EYDKDNNQWEKD
-79 TGNPIEKQMEKQINV
+79 GNSIDEQINV
-94 RKKGELVDFIT
+94 KKKGELVDFIT

-222 IAESGLVSIFIG
+222 IAESGLVSIFVG
-234 EHYPQS
+234 EHYPHS
-240 VYTGNRDENSV
+240 VYTGNKDENSV
-251 KQVIFKLSN
+251 KQVIFKLLN
-260 VDPAYS
+260 IDPAYS

-287 KQINKD
+287 KQIDKD

-319 INLFYNIIDSAKA
+319 INLFYNIVDSAKT

-371 ELSMDQEYVISSKS
+371 ELNMDQEYIINSKS

-424 IRGRTQLAVFNEEPG
+424 IRGRTQLAVFNEG
-439 RTYIDHQYTNFEIGE
+439 YGKYDIDHQYTEFEIGE
-454 EVKYNESTGLIMS
+454 EIKYNESTGLIMS
-467 KGTNTA
+467 DGANTS

-483 NSEDGTN
+483 NSEDDTN
-490 VVHALEIRVSN
+490 VVHALEIRVSH
-501 EVINELKK
+501 EVIDELKK

-549 VLSDLA
+549 ILDELS
-555 SELNGSTYVET
+555 SELDGSTYVET
-566 KDINGINFIS
+566 KNIKGINFIS

-591 GFFGLIGKL
+591 GFFGLLGKL
-600 AICAGLLAGI
+600 ALGIGILAGMVVGTI
-610 VAGAV
+610 
-615 FTCGAGSAVF
+615 FTCGVGTAVF
-625 GGMISGFIGGVG
+625 GPVVAGFVSGVG
-637 TGAATAVGLT
+637 TSVGLAGVAATA
-647 GIAATACTVGAAAGL
+647 IAGAAL
-662 GAVAGAAAGAVV
+662 GAAAGAVA
-674 GTTVGVVDSAIKGIN
+674 GATIGATIGAVDSAIKGIS
-689 RMITPT
+689 RATHPK
-695 KLQGRKTKIPNGYKR
+695 KLQGKKTKIPNGYKR
-710 VETDDSRLLGKT
+710 VETSDSRLLGTT
-722 FEDRIIIK
+722 FKDRIIIK
-730 DNTCNEVGAILCPD
+730 DDTCNEVGAILCPD

-760 FVLKTSNSQAL
+760 FVIKTSNSQAL
-771 INHYS
+771 INHDAY
-776 IKEKTSSKVEQG
+776 KEENSSLVEQG
-788 YFFSNDSRHFYISQ
+788 YYFSNDDRHFYISQ

-808 NTVQTYSARL
+808 NTTQTYSARL

-837 KAGDGAEAWRY
+837 KAGDGAEAQRY

-865 TKEKDDGTEKSQ
+865 KEENDDNTEESQ
-877 EEVTADLSS
+877 EEVTKDLSS
-886 KKVKEEF
+886 KKVKE
-893 AQKEVNSDIVR
+893 QIKEKEINSDIVR
-904 GSFGPYIGMI
+904 GSYGPYIGMI
-914 DYPGQ
+914 NYPGQ

-972 KGDSEE
+972 KNDNDERD
-978 NPDLIME
+978 DLIME

-996 THRLNRNFNDESH
+996 THRLNRNFNDASH

-1067 SVVEETAMMGHPR
+1067 SVVEETALMGHPR

-1085 DGMIAEGSY
+1085 DGMIVEGSY
-1094 KSPEALVYNDGFS
+1094 KSPEALVYNDGFN

-1141 INNAYKNGFRVFK
+1141 INNAYKNGFRVFN

-1211 ILPDTPNIISESYGS
+1211 ILPNTPNIISESYGS

-1264 ILSSLYVQEFL
+1264 ILSSLQVQEFL
-1275 NKNITLSERDKD
+1275 NKNITLSEREKD
-1287 PILGIRNI
+1287 PILGIRNV

-1304 DVMFTFYDDLIGT
+1304 DVMFTFYDDLVGT

-1370 ENSFSEGIILSS
+1370 ENSFSEGIVLSS
-1382 NIYDITEDS
+1382 NIYDFDENNLIF
-1391 IIPTGGLYFNLE
+1391 PTGGLYFDLKKKGNKNELVE
-1403 KRGDKTKLQKY
+1403 Y
-1414 KLYATKLKGDSS
+1414 KLYAPNS
-1426 PVKDYSLIGVF
+1426 KDESYSLIGVF
-1437 NLKDYIVPEGEDIE
+1437 NLKDYIVPDGEDIE

-1470 IEEVHIASAE
+1470 IDEVNINSIE
-1480 SNESSTIYDP
+1480 INGVSYNQEDYEQKD
-1490 REIKKIL
+1490 EWDNIKKGTL
-1497 GNRKIYGLYLLNDS
+1497 GGRKIYGLYIKNDG
-1511 KNKYLSELYYRN
+1511 NKYLSELYYRN
-1523 KAGNTYNDYDDY
+1523 KAGHTYNDYDDY
-1535 KVTAKEIDPE
+1535 KVTAEEIDPE
-1545 HCKLTKEINSEHGKL
+1545 HCTLSDGKTTTT
-1560 VEDIEITL
+1560 ITL
-1568 NNYFDEVKNL
+1568 SNYFDKVKDL

-1594 INKRNLIQL
+1594 INKRNLVQL
-1603 LNVKATIYA
+1603 LNVRATIYV
-1612 KYSGS
+1612 KYSAP
-1617 TTDEGGRNSTSLFDY
+1617 TTDDDERYTAPLFDY
-1632 LKSKEGGNK
+1632 LKSKEAGTE
-1641 ASLTSEG
+1641 ASLTSGG
-1648 WINAGEYESS
+1648 WINAGDYESS
-1658 IAVSSKWNL
+1658 IAVTSKWNL
-1667 QFLSSDFWK
+1667 QFLNSDFWK

-1693 WYGEQHPFEFEVV
+1693 WYGEQHPFEFEVI
-1706 VHDEVQT
+1706 VHDEIHT

-1735 IIGECYDFHKD
+1735 IVGECYDFHKD

-1770 DANFR
+1770 DKSFR

-1798 LEDVYDTYNLK
+1798 LDDIYDTYNLK

-1880 DRWRITINPI
+1880 DKWRITINPI

-1897 YVKKNP
+1897 YAKKNP
-1903 HDTGVLCQPKN
+1903 YDTGALCQPKN
-1914 STWPNAMNAEYKK
+1914 STWPNALNAMYET
-1927 SETKLP
+1927 SEAKLP

-1941 LPKAVVNFVSKNE
+1941 LPKAVVNFVSKNG

-1959 PDESN
+1959 PDERSK
-1964 NIGKNNALYGL
+1964 IGENNALYGL
-1975 YSWDGY
+1975 YSWEGY

-1994 IYGTDFGEAQNRKE
+1994 IYGTDFGEAQNRRE

-2029 IDFLNTIF
+2029 IDFLNTIY

>member
-1 MADKPEWINPL
+1 MADKPKWINPL
-12 EQTINISVLTK
+12 NDTINISVLTK

-66 EYDKKTDHWVNIA
+66 EYDKNTDHWVNTA

-424 IRGRTQLAVFNEEPG
+424 IRGRTQLAVFNEGSEDY
-439 RTYIDHQYTNFEIGE
+439 YIDHQYTNFEIGE
-454 EVKYNESTGLIMS
+454 EVKYNESTGLIIS

-483 NSEDGTN
+483 NSEDDTN

-501 EVINELKK
+501 KVINELKK

-647 GIAATACTVGAAAGL
+647 GIAATVCTVGVAAGI

-674 GTTVGVVDSAIKGIN
+674 GTTVGVVDSAIKGISRAAN
-689 RMITPT
+689 PK
-695 KLQGRKTKIPNGYKR
+695 KLEGRKTKIPNGYKR

-760 FVLKTSNSQAL
+760 FILKTSNSQAL

-865 TKEKDDGTEKSQ
+865 TKEKDDTEKSQ

-886 KKVKEEF
+886 KKVKDQIK
-893 AQKEVNSDIVR
+893 QKEVNSDIVR

-972 KGDSEE
+972 KGDSKE
-978 NPDLIME
+978 NHNLIME

-1067 SVVEETAMMGHPR
+1067 SVVEEAAMMGHPR

-1264 ILSSLYVQEFL
+1264 ILSSLQVQEFL

-1287 PILGIRNI
+1287 PILGIRNV

-1391 IIPTGGLYFNLE
+1391 IIPTGGLYFDLE

-1414 KLYATKLKGDSS
+1414 KLYATKSTS
-1426 PVKDYSLIGVF
+1426 NSVKDYSLIGVF

-1480 SNESSTIYDP
+1480 SNESSTIFDP
-1490 REIKKIL
+1490 REIKKII
-1497 GNRKIYGLYLLNDS
+1497 GNRKIYGLYLLNGS

-1523 KAGNTYNDYDDY
+1523 KAGHTYNDYDDY

-1545 HCKLTKEINSEHGKL
+1545 HCKLTKETNSEHGKL

-1594 INKRNLIQL
+1594 INKHNLVQL

-1617 TTDEGGRNSTSLFDY
+1617 TTNKDERYTASLFDY
-1632 LKSKEGGNK
+1632 LKSKEGGNE
-1641 ASLTSEG
+1641 ASLMLEG

-1770 DANFR
+1770 DSSFR

-1798 LEDVYDTYNLK
+1798 LEDIYDTYNLK

-1897 YVKKNP
+1897 YMKKNP
-1903 HDTGVLCQPKN
+1903 YDTGVLCQPKN

-1941 LPKAVVNFVSKNE
+1941 LPKAVVNFVSKHND
-1954 NNIIF
+1954 NIIF
-1959 PDESN
+1959 PNETN
-1964 NIGKNNALYGL
+1964 KIGKNNALYGL
-1975 YSWDGY
+1975 YSWEGY
-1981 CPIDNTNWLNDIS
+1981 CPIDNTNWLNDINV
-1994 IYGTDFGEAQNRKE
+1994 YKTDFGEAQNRKE

-2029 IDFLNTIF
+2029 IDFLNTIY

>member
-1 MADKPEWINPL
+1 MADKPTWVNPL
-12 EQTINISVLTK
+12 NNTINISVLTK

-42 LSNDYY
+42 LSDDYY

-66 EYDKKTDHWVNIA
+66 EYDKDTDHWVNIA

-424 IRGRTQLAVFNEEPG
+424 IRGRTQLAVFNEGSENY
-439 RTYIDHQYTNFEIGE
+439 YIDHQYTNFEIGE

-483 NSEDGTN
+483 NSEDDTN

-555 SELNGSTYVET
+555 SELNGNTYVET

-610 VAGAV
+610 VAGAI
-615 FTCGAGSAVF
+615 FTCGAGSVVF

-647 GIAATACTVGAAAGL
+647 GIAATACTVGVAAGL

-674 GTTVGVVDSAIKGIN
+674 GTTVGVVDSAIKGISRAAN
-689 RMITPT
+689 PK
-695 KLQGRKTKIPNGYKR
+695 KLEGRKTKIPNGYKR

-776 IKEKTSSKVEQG
+776 TKEETSSKVEQG

-865 TKEKDDGTEKSQ
+865 TKEKDDDTEKSQ

-886 KKVKEEF
+886 KKVKEEI
-893 AQKEVNSDIVR
+893 AQKEMNSDIVR
-904 GSFGPYIGMI
+904 GSYGPYIGMI

-972 KGDSEE
+972 KGDSKGSH
-978 NPDLIME
+978 NLIME

-1067 SVVEETAMMGHPR
+1067 SVVEEAAMMGHPR

-1287 PILGIRNI
+1287 PILGIRNV

-1324 CYNIP
+1324 CYNIL

-1382 NIYDITEDS
+1382 NIYDITGDS
-1391 IIPTGGLYFNLE
+1391 IIPTGGLYFDLE
-1403 KRGDKTKLQKY
+1403 KRGDKTELQKY
-1414 KLYATKLKGDSS
+1414 KLYATKSTS
-1426 PVKDYSLIGVF
+1426 NSVKDYSLIGIF

-1497 GNRKIYGLYLLNDS
+1497 GNRKIYGLYLLNSS

-1523 KAGNTYNDYDDY
+1523 KAGHTYNDYDDY

-1594 INKRNLIQL
+1594 INKHNLVQL

-1617 TTDEGGRNSTSLFDY
+1617 TTNRDERYTASLFDY
-1632 LKSKEGGNK
+1632 LKSKEGGNE
-1641 ASLTSEG
+1641 ASLMSEG

-1770 DANFR
+1770 DADFR

-1903 HDTGVLCQPKN
+1903 YDTGVLCQPKN

-1941 LPKAVVNFVSKNE
+1941 LPKAVVNFVSKHN

-1959 PDESN
+1959 PDDTN
-1964 NIGKNNALYGL
+1964 KIGENNALYGL

>member
-1 MADKPEWINPL
+1 MADKPTWINPL
-12 EQTINISVLTK
+12 NNTISISVLTK

-42 LSNDYY
+42 LSDDYY

-66 EYDKKTDHWVNIA
+66 EYDKDTDHWVNTA
-79 TGNPIEKQMEKQINV
+79 TGNPIEKHIEKQINV

-424 IRGRTQLAVFNEEPG
+424 IRGRTQLAVFNEGSEDY
-439 RTYIDHQYTNFEIGE
+439 YIDHQYTNFKIGE

-483 NSEDGTN
+483 NSEDDTN

-555 SELNGSTYVET
+555 SELNGNTYVET

-600 AICAGLLAGI
+600 AVCAGLLAGI

-647 GIAATACTVGAAAGL
+647 GIAATVCTVGVAAGL
-662 GAVAGAAAGAVV
+662 GAAAGAAAGAVV
-674 GTTVGVVDSAIKGIN
+674 GTTVGVVDSAIKGISRAAN
-689 RMITPT
+689 PI
-695 KLQGRKTKIPNGYKR
+695 KLEGRKTKIPNGYKR

-760 FVLKTSNSQAL
+760 FILKTSNSQAL

-886 KKVKEEF
+886 KKVKEEI

-904 GSFGPYIGMI
+904 GSYGPYIGMI

-972 KGDSEE
+972 KGDNEE
-978 NPDLIME
+978 NHNLIME

-1067 SVVEETAMMGHPR
+1067 SVVEEAAMMGHPR

-1264 ILSSLYVQEFL
+1264 ILSSLQVQEFL

-1287 PILGIRNI
+1287 PILGIRNV

-1324 CYNIP
+1324 CYNIS

-1382 NIYDITEDS
+1382 NIYDITGDS
-1391 IIPTGGLYFNLE
+1391 IIPTGGLYFDLE
-1403 KRGDKTKLQKY
+1403 KRGDKTELQKY

-1470 IEEVHIASAE
+1470 IEKVHIASAE

-1523 KAGNTYNDYDDY
+1523 KAGHTYNDYDDY

-1594 INKRNLIQL
+1594 INKHNLVQL

-1617 TTDEGGRNSTSLFDY
+1617 TTNKDERYTASLFDY
-1632 LKSKEGGNK
+1632 LKSKEGGNE
-1641 ASLTSEG
+1641 ASLMSEG

-1903 HDTGVLCQPKN
+1903 GVLCQPEN

-1959 PDESN
+1959 PDEKN
-1964 NIGKNNALYGL
+1964 NIGKNNALFGL

-2029 IDFLNTIF
+2029 IDFLNTIY

>member
-1 MADKPEWINPL
+1 MADKPKWINPL
-12 EQTINISVLTK
+12 NDTINISVLTK

-66 EYDKKTDHWVNIA
+66 EYDKNTDHWVNTA

-424 IRGRTQLAVFNEEPG
+424 IRGRTQLAVFNEG
-439 RTYIDHQYTNFEIGE
+439 SDKTYIDHQYTNFEIGE
-454 EVKYNESTGLIMS
+454 EIKYNESTGLIIS

-483 NSEDGTN
+483 NSEDDTN

-625 GGMISGFIGGVG
+625 GGMISGFVGGVG
-637 TGAATAVGLT
+637 SGIAGAVGLT
-647 GIAATACTVGAAAGL
+647 GIAATVCTVGVAAGL
-662 GAVAGAAAGAVV
+662 GAAAGAAAGAVV
-674 GTTVGVVDSAIKGIN
+674 GTTVGAVDSAIKGISRAAN
-689 RMITPT
+689 PK
-695 KLQGRKTKIPNGYKR
+695 KLEGRKTKIPNGYKR

-760 FVLKTSNSQAL
+760 FILKTSNSQAL

-776 IKEKTSSKVEQG
+776 IKEETSSKVEQG

-865 TKEKDDGTEKSQ
+865 TKEKDDTEKSQ

-886 KKVKEEF
+886 KKVKDQIK
-893 AQKEVNSDIVR
+893 QKEVNSDIVR

-972 KGDSEE
+972 KGDSGE
-978 NPDLIME
+978 NHDLIME

-1044 NLGMWVTFTVRSNKN
+1044 NLGIWVTFTVRSNKN

-1067 SVVEETAMMGHPR
+1067 SVVEEAAMMGHPR

-1254 IWMYSGGALT
+1254 IWMYNGGALT
-1264 ILSSLYVQEFL
+1264 ILSSLQVQEFL

-1287 PILGIRNI
+1287 PILGIRNV

-1391 IIPTGGLYFNLE
+1391 IIPTGGLYFDLE

-1414 KLYATKLKGDSS
+1414 KLYATKSTS
-1426 PVKDYSLIGVF
+1426 NSVKDYSLIGVF

-1480 SNESSTIYDP
+1480 SNESSTIFDP
-1490 REIKKIL
+1490 REIKKII
-1497 GNRKIYGLYLLNDS
+1497 GNRKIYGLYLLNNS

-1523 KAGNTYNDYDDY
+1523 KAGHTYNDYDDY

-1545 HCKLTKEINSEHGKL
+1545 HCKLTKETNSEHGKL

-1594 INKRNLIQL
+1594 INKHNLVQL

-1617 TTDEGGRNSTSLFDY
+1617 TTNKDERYTASLFDY
-1632 LKSKEGGNK
+1632 LKSKEGGNE
-1641 ASLTSEG
+1641 ASLMSEG

-1770 DANFR
+1770 DSSFR

-1798 LEDVYDTYNLK
+1798 LEDIYDTYNLK

-1897 YVKKNP
+1897 YMKKNP
-1903 HDTGVLCQPKN
+1903 YDTGVLCQPKN

-1941 LPKAVVNFVSKNE
+1941 LPKAVVNFVSKHND
-1954 NNIIF
+1954 NIIF
-1959 PDESN
+1959 PNETN
-1964 NIGKNNALYGL
+1964 KIGKNNALYGL
-1975 YSWDGY
+1975 YSWEGY
-1981 CPIDNTNWLNDIS
+1981 CPIDNTNWLNDINV
-1994 IYGTDFGEAQNRKE
+1994 YKTDFGEAQNRKE

-2029 IDFLNTIF
+2029 IDFLNTIY

>member
-12 EQTINISVLTK
+12 KQTINISVLTK

-66 EYDKKTDHWVNIA
+66 EYDKNSNQWKNST
-79 TGNPIEKQMEKQINV
+79 TGGSVDEQINV
-94 RKKGELVDFIT
+94 KKKGELVDFIT

-424 IRGRTQLAVFNEEPG
+424 IRGRTQLAVFNEG
-439 RTYIDHQYTNFEIGE
+439 SDKTYIDHQYTNFEIGE
-454 EVKYNESTGLIMS
+454 EIKYNESTGLIMS

-473 NENVKGVIQL
+473 DENVKGVIQL
-483 NSEDGTN
+483 NSEDDTN

-625 GGMISGFIGGVG
+625 GGMISGFVGGVG
-637 TGAATAVGLT
+637 SGIAGAVGLT
-647 GIAATACTVGAAAGL
+647 GIAATVCTVGVAAGL
-662 GAVAGAAAGAVV
+662 GAAAGAAAGAVV
-674 GTTVGVVDSAIKGIN
+674 GTTVGAVDSAIKGISRAAN
-689 RMITPT
+689 PK
-695 KLQGRKTKIPNGYKR
+695 KLEGRKTKIPNGYKR

-760 FVLKTSNSQAL
+760 FILKTSNSQAL

-818 QAIPDNISCATI
+818 QAIPDNISCTTI

-865 TKEKDDGTEKSQ
+865 TKEKDDTEKSQ

-886 KKVKEEF
+886 KKVKDQIK
-893 AQKEVNSDIVR
+893 QKEVNSDIVR

-951 TISDRFDINDL
+951 TISNRFDINDL

-972 KGDSEE
+972 KGDSGE
-978 NPDLIME
+978 NHDLIME

-1067 SVVEETAMMGHPR
+1067 SVVEEAAMMGHPR

-1176 DLFVVFEHGL
+1176 DLFVIFEHGL

-1264 ILSSLYVQEFL
+1264 ILSSLQVQEFL

-1287 PILGIRNI
+1287 PILGIRNV

-1391 IIPTGGLYFNLE
+1391 IIPTGGLYFDLE

-1414 KLYATKLKGDSS
+1414 KLYATKSTS
-1426 PVKDYSLIGVF
+1426 NSVKDYSLIGVF

-1480 SNESSTIYDP
+1480 SNESSTIFDP
-1490 REIKKIL
+1490 REIKKII
-1497 GNRKIYGLYLLNDS
+1497 GNRKIYGLYLLNGS

-1523 KAGNTYNDYDDY
+1523 KAGHTYNDYDDY

-1545 HCKLTKEINSEHGKL
+1545 HCKLTKETNSEHGKL

-1594 INKRNLIQL
+1594 INKHNLVQL

-1617 TTDEGGRNSTSLFDY
+1617 TTNKDERYTASLFDY
-1632 LKSKEGGNK
+1632 LKSKEGGNE
-1641 ASLTSEG
+1641 ASLMLEG

-1770 DANFR
+1770 DSSFR

-1798 LEDVYDTYNLK
+1798 LEDIYDTYNLK

-1897 YVKKNP
+1897 YMKKNP
-1903 HDTGVLCQPKN
+1903 YDTGVLCQPKN

-1941 LPKAVVNFVSKNE
+1941 LPKAVVNFVSKHND
-1954 NNIIF
+1954 NIIF
-1959 PDESN
+1959 PNETN
-1964 NIGKNNALYGL
+1964 KIGKNNALYGL
-1975 YSWDGY
+1975 YSWEGY
-1981 CPIDNTNWLNDIS
+1981 CPIDNTNWLNDINV
-1994 IYGTDFGEAQNRKE
+1994 YKTDFGEAQNRKE

-2029 IDFLNTIF
+2029 IDFLNTIY

>member
-1 MADKPEWINPL
+1 MADKPKWINPL
-12 EQTINISVLTK
+12 NNTINISVLTK

-42 LSNDYY
+42 LSDDYY

-66 EYDKKTDHWVNIA
+66 EYDKDTDHWINIA
-79 TGNPIEKQMEKQINV
+79 TGNPIEKHIEKQINV

-424 IRGRTQLAVFNEEPG
+424 IRGRTQLAVFNEG
-439 RTYIDHQYTNFEIGE
+439 SKDYYIDHQYTNFEIGE

-483 NSEDGTN
+483 NSEDDTN

-555 SELNGSTYVET
+555 SELNGNTYVET

-647 GIAATACTVGAAAGL
+647 GIAATVCTVGVAAGL

-674 GTTVGVVDSAIKGIN
+674 GTTVGVVDSAIKGISRAAN
-689 RMITPT
+689 PK
-695 KLQGRKTKIPNGYKR
+695 KLEGRKTKIPNGYKR

-760 FVLKTSNSQAL
+760 FILKTSNSQAL

-776 IKEKTSSKVEQG
+776 VKEETSSKVEQG

-848 EFIGEDFNH
+848 EFIGKDFNH

-877 EEVTADLSS
+877 EEITANLSS
-886 KKVKEEF
+886 KKVKEEI

-904 GSFGPYIGMI
+904 GSYGPYIGMI

-978 NPDLIME
+978 NHNLIME

-1135 MYSNVH
+1135 MYSDIH

-1176 DLFVVFEHGL
+1176 DLFVIFEHGL

-1287 PILGIRNI
+1287 PILGIRNV

-1324 CYNIP
+1324 CYNLA

-1382 NIYDITEDS
+1382 NIYDITGDS
-1391 IIPTGGLYFNLE
+1391 IIPTGGLYFDLE
-1403 KRGDKTKLQKY
+1403 KRGDKTELQKY

-1523 KAGNTYNDYDDY
+1523 KAGHTYNDYDDY

-1589 NLASP
+1589 NLATP

-1617 TTDEGGRNSTSLFDY
+1617 TTDEDGRNSTSLFDY

-1903 HDTGVLCQPKN
+1903 YDTGVLCQPKN

-1941 LPKAVVNFVSKNE
+1941 LPKAVVNFVSKHN

-1959 PDESN
+1959 PDDTN
-1964 NIGKNNALYGL
+1964 KIGKNNALYGL

>member
-12 EQTINISVLTK
+12 NNTINISVLTK

-42 LSNDYY
+42 LSDDYY

-66 EYDKKTDHWVNIA
+66 KYDKNKDHWVNTS
-79 TGNPIEKQMEKQINV
+79 TGNPIEKQMEKQISV

-424 IRGRTQLAVFNEEPG
+424 IRGRTQLAVFNEAPN

-483 NSEDGTN
+483 NSEDDTN

-555 SELNGSTYVET
+555 NELNGSTYVET

-625 GGMISGFIGGVG
+625 GGMISGFVGGVG
-637 TGAATAVGLT
+637 SGIAGAVGLT
-647 GIAATACTVGAAAGL
+647 GIAATACTAAAAVGL
-662 GAVAGAAAGAVV
+662 GAAAGAAAGAVV
-674 GTTVGVVDSAIKGIN
+674 GTTVGAVDSAIKGISRAAN
-689 RMITPT
+689 PK
-695 KLQGRKTKIPNGYKR
+695 KLEGRKTKIPNGYKR

-760 FVLKTSNSQAL
+760 FILKTSNSQAL

-848 EFIGEDFNH
+848 EFIGKDFNH
-857 IASTNTAE
+857 IASTNTTE

-877 EEVTADLSS
+877 EEITANLSS
-886 KKVKEEF
+886 KKVKEEI

-904 GSFGPYIGMI
+904 GSYGPYIGMI

-972 KGDSEE
+972 KGDNEE
-978 NPDLIME
+978 NHNLIME

-996 THRLNRNFNDESH
+996 THRLNRNFNDENH

-1254 IWMYSGGALT
+1254 IWMYNGGALT
-1264 ILSSLYVQEFL
+1264 ILSSLQVQEFL

-1287 PILGIRNI
+1287 PILGIRNV

-1382 NIYDITEDS
+1382 NIYDITGDS
-1391 IIPTGGLYFNLE
+1391 IIPTGGLYFDLE
-1403 KRGDKTKLQKY
+1403 KRGDKTELQKY
-1414 KLYATKLKGDSS
+1414 KLYATKLRGKES
-1426 PVKDYSLIGVF
+1426 PVQNYSLIGVF
-1437 NLKDYIVPEGEDIE
+1437 NLKDYIVPEGEGIE

-1480 SNESSTIYDP
+1480 SNESSTIFDP

-1523 KAGNTYNDYDDY
+1523 KAGHTYNDYDDY

-1617 TTDEGGRNSTSLFDY
+1617 TTDEDGRNLTSLFDY

-1798 LEDVYDTYNLK
+1798 LEDIYDTYNLK

-1903 HDTGVLCQPKN
+1903 GVLCQPKN
-1914 STWPNAMNAEYKK
+1914 STWPNAMNAEYNK

-1941 LPKAVVNFVSKNE
+1941 LPKAVVNFVSKN
-1954 NNIIF
+1954 NGNIIF
-1959 PDESN
+1959 PNETN
-1964 NIGKNNALYGL
+1964 KIGKNNALYGL

-2029 IDFLNTIF
+2029 IDFLNTIY

>member
-12 EQTINISVLTK
+12 NNTINISVLTK

-42 LSNDYY
+42 LSDDYY

-66 EYDKKTDHWVNIA
+66 EYDKKTDHWVNTA

-424 IRGRTQLAVFNEEPG
+424 IRGRTQLAVFNEG
-439 RTYIDHQYTNFEIGE
+439 SKDYYIDHQYTNFEIGE

-467 KGTNTA
+467 KGTNTT

-483 NSEDGTN
+483 NSEDDTN

-647 GIAATACTVGAAAGL
+647 GIAATVCTVGVAAGL

-674 GTTVGVVDSAIKGIN
+674 GTTVGVVDSAIKGISRVAN
-689 RMITPT
+689 PK
-695 KLQGRKTKIPNGYKR
+695 KLEGRKTKIPNGYKR

-730 DNTCNEVGAILCPD
+730 DNTYNEVGAILCPD

-760 FVLKTSNSQAL
+760 FILKTSNSQAL

-776 IKEKTSSKVEQG
+776 IKEETSSKVEQG

-848 EFIGEDFNH
+848 EFIGKDFNH

-877 EEVTADLSS
+877 EEITANLSS
-886 KKVKEEF
+886 KKVKEEI

-904 GSFGPYIGMI
+904 GSYGPYIGMI

-972 KGDSEE
+972 KGDSKGSH
-978 NPDLIME
+978 DLIME

-1287 PILGIRNI
+1287 PILGIRNV

-1382 NIYDITEDS
+1382 NIYDITGDS
-1391 IIPTGGLYFNLE
+1391 IIPTGGLYFDLE
-1403 KRGDKTKLQKY
+1403 KRGDKTELQKY
-1414 KLYATKLKGDSS
+1414 KLYATKSTS
-1426 PVKDYSLIGVF
+1426 NSVKDYSLIGVF
-1437 NLKDYIVPEGEDIE
+1437 NLKDYIVPEGEGIE

-1523 KAGNTYNDYDDY
+1523 KAGHTYNDYDDY

-1594 INKRNLIQL
+1594 INKHNLVQL

-1617 TTDEGGRNSTSLFDY
+1617 TTNKDERYTASLFDY
-1632 LKSKEGGNK
+1632 LKSKEGGNE
-1641 ASLTSEG
+1641 ASLMSEG

-1903 HDTGVLCQPKN
+1903 YDTGVLCQPKN

-1941 LPKAVVNFVSKNE
+1941 LPKAVVNFVSKNKG
-1954 NNIIF
+1954 NIIF
-1959 PDESN
+1959 PNETN
-1964 NIGKNNALYGL
+1964 KIGKNNALYGL
-1975 YSWDGY
+1975 YSWEGY
-1981 CPIDNTNWLNDIS
+1981 CPIDNTNWLNDINV
-1994 IYGTDFGEAQNRKE
+1994 YKTDFGEAQNRKE